1 MSTQAVGG
9 NLSTNNKKQVN
20 KERLE
25 SITVKP
31 GETLSSIAKKFSMT
45 NEEFMKWTGLKKQTV
60 NIGQVIKFPTDVVPD
75 GKGIM
80 ALIRK
85 YNMTF
90 DEFGKLNNLPK
101 PYREYTASK
110 GEKFY
115 VKNNEHS
122 EKDNT
127 TKAVTQTKT
136 TPVKTETKTVST
148 SKRGTSHTQNHKA
161 IANNAAAAGASVGAA
176 VGDFMQKQA
185 KWGSSYT
192 PNELAKNIYTKAEE
206 HWGAVGKPDFDAL
219 IKEINPKNVEAVIKA
234 YPKNPENTK
243 KGSLINT
250 ITSEVRSDKNLR
262 KKAVMHIY
270 DALATAKKAPQ
281 NKREAFKAEL
291 DKQFDK
297 LIGMV
302 DTSKLDSMISSL
314 TNNRKISR
322 GSSKSQRVK
331 AKAGTSKSG
340 EIRNSILKAAQKDIY
355 NAFYKSRTD
364 SRGVTVPSYIDQMI
378 AAVNKDSTLTPAQ
391 KQQQIAKIRK
401 AKVDVSGISRPFP
414 AVDKN
419 GKIDNTP
426 KIQEFKPTGKPNGK
440 VILLNEG
447 HGGYT
452 SSAFDGGAYSFY
464 EKPKGSNKYYPLE
477 EFQVVKPYSRDLT
490 KKLQAKGYTVVT
502 FAGEVGNMAN
512 RQLVQNLTAKYTK
525 KFGQNNA
532 MLISLH
538 SDSGTAKGSGVLYD
552 ARDAKDAALATSINN
567 ALNKQSWISAKPA
580 KRPYEE
586 IDSVTKQKKLTHSL
600 YVLTKSHGIPSN
612 LLEIEYLGG
621 VRSLNLTS
629 ANYRNQFVNGTLE
642 GIENYFKS
650 AH

>member
-9 NLSTNNKKQVN
+9 NLSASNKKQIN
-20 KERLE
+20 KEKQE
-25 SITVKP
+25 SLTVKP
-31 GETLSSIAKKFSMT
+31 GETLSSIAKKFSMSI
-45 NEEFMKWTGLKKQTV
+45 EEFRQWTGLKKQSV
-60 NIGQVIKFPTDVVPD
+60 NVGQVIKFPTDVVPD

-101 PYREYTASK
+101 PYREYIASK

-115 VKNNEHS
+115 VKPS
-122 EKDNT
+122 KVD
-127 TKAVTQTKT
+127 TKGKT
-136 TPVKTETKTVST
+136 ST
-148 SKRGTSHTQNHKA
+148 SAKTQAPTQAKTISRPKPKPKA
-161 IANNAAAAGASVGAA
+161 TGRIAKSAAAAGASVGAT
-176 VGDFMQKQA
+176 VGSYMQKIA

-192 PNELAKNIYTKAEE
+192 PNELATNIYTKAEE

-219 IKEINPKNVEAVIKA
+219 IKEINPKNAEAVIKA
-234 YPKNPENTK
+234 YPKNSKNTK
-243 KGSLINT
+243 RESLINT
-250 ITSEVRSDKNLR
+250 ITSEIRSDKELR
-262 KKAVMHIY
+262 KKAAMHVY
-270 DALATAKKAPQ
+270 NALATAKKAPES
-281 NKREAFKAEL
+281 KRKEFQAEL
-291 DKQFDK
+291 NKQFDK

-302 DTSKLDSMISSL
+302 DTTKLDSMIAGLSG
-314 TNNRKISR
+314 KAKVSR
-322 GSSKSQRVK
+322 GSATPQRVK

-340 EIRNSILKAAQKDIY
+340 QIRKSILKAAQKEISD
-355 NAFYKSRTD
+355 AFYKSRTD
-364 SRGVTVPSYIDQMI
+364 SRGITVPSYIDQMV
-378 AAVNKDSTLTPAQ
+378 AAVNKNSTLTPTQ
-391 KQQQIAKIRK
+391 KQQQIAKIRR
-401 AKVDVSGISRPFP
+401 AKVNISTISRPFP
-414 AVDKN
+414 NVDKS

-426 KIQEFKPTGKPNGK
+426 KVTEFKPTGKSNGK

-447 HGGYT
+447 HGGFT
-452 SSAFDGGAYSFY
+452 GSAFDGGAYSFQ
-464 EKPKGSNKYYPLE
+464 ERPKGSNTYYPIE
-477 EFQVVKPYSRDLT
+477 EFQIVKPYSRDLT

-502 FAGEVGNMAN
+502 FAGEVTNMAN
-512 RQLVQNLTAKYTK
+512 RQLVQKLTAKYTK

-538 SDSGTAKGSGVLYD
+538 SDSGTSKGSGVLYD
-552 ARDAKDAALATSINN
+552 KRDAKDTALATSINR

-580 KRPYEE
+580 ERPYEE
-586 IDSVTKQKKLTHSL
+586 VDTKTKQKKLTHSL

-629 ANYRNQFVNGTLE
+629 SDYRKQFVNGTLE

>member
-9 NLSTNNKKQVN
+9 NLSASNKKQIN
-20 KERLE
+20 KEKQE
-25 SITVKP
+25 SLTVKP
-31 GETLSSIAKKFSMT
+31 GETLSSIAKKFSMSI
-45 NEEFMKWTGLKKQTV
+45 EEFRQWTGLKKQSV
-60 NIGQVIKFPTDVVPD
+60 NVGQVIKFPTDVVPD

-101 PYREYTASK
+101 PYREYIASK

-115 VKNNEHS
+115 VKPS
-122 EKDNT
+122 KVD
-127 TKAVTQTKT
+127 TKSKTSTSAKIQAPTQAKTISRPKPKPKT
-136 TPVKTETKTVST
+136 T
-148 SKRGTSHTQNHKA
+148 GT
-161 IANNAAAAGASVGAA
+161 IAKSAAAAGASVGAT
-176 VGDFMQKQA
+176 VGSYMQKIA

-192 PNELAKNIYTKAEE
+192 PNELATNIYTKAEE

-219 IKEINPKNVEAVIKA
+219 IKEINPKNAEAVIKA
-234 YPKNPENTK
+234 YPKNSKNTK
-243 KGSLINT
+243 RESLINT
-250 ITSEVRSDKNLR
+250 ITSEIRSDKELR
-262 KKAVMHIY
+262 KKAAMHVY
-270 DALATAKKAPQ
+270 NALATAKKAPES
-281 NKREAFKAEL
+281 KRKEFQAEL

-302 DTSKLDSMISSL
+302 DTTKLDSMIAGLSG
-314 TNNRKISR
+314 KAKVSR
-322 GSSKSQRVK
+322 GSATPQRVK

-340 EIRNSILKAAQKDIY
+340 QIRKSILKAAQKEISD
-355 NAFYKSRTD
+355 AFYKSRTD
-364 SRGVTVPSYIDQMI
+364 SRGITVPSYIDQMV
-378 AAVNKDSTLTPAQ
+378 AAVNKNSTLTPTQ

-401 AKVDVSGISRPFP
+401 AKVNISTISRPFP
-414 AVDKN
+414 NVDKS

-426 KIQEFKPTGKPNGK
+426 KVTEFKPTGKSNGK

-447 HGGYT
+447 HGGFT
-452 SSAFDGGAYSFY
+452 GSAFDGGAYSFQ
-464 EKPKGSNKYYPLE
+464 ERPKGSNTYYPIE
-477 EFQVVKPYSRDLT
+477 EFQIVKPYSRDLT

-502 FAGEVGNMAN
+502 FAGEVTNMAN
-512 RQLVQNLTAKYTK
+512 RQLVQKLTAKYTK

-538 SDSGTAKGSGVLYD
+538 SDSGTSKGSGVLYD
-552 ARDAKDAALATSINN
+552 KRDAKDTALATSINR

-580 KRPYEE
+580 ERPYEE
-586 IDSVTKQKKLTHSL
+586 VDTKTKQKKLTHSL

-629 ANYRNQFVNGTLE
+629 SAYRKQFVNGTLE

>member
-9 NLSTNNKKQVN
+9 NLSASNKKQIN
-20 KERLE
+20 KEKQE
-25 SITVKP
+25 SLTVKP
-31 GETLSSIAKKFSMT
+31 GETLSSIAKKFSMSI
-45 NEEFMKWTGLKKQTV
+45 EEFMQWTGLKKQSV
-60 NIGQVIKFPTDVVPD
+60 NVGQVIKFPTDVVPD

-85 YNMTF
+85 HNMTF

-101 PYREYTASK
+101 PYREYIASK

-115 VKNNEHS
+115 VKPS
-122 EKDNT
+122 KVD
-127 TKAVTQTKT
+127 TKGKT
-136 TPVKTETKTVST
+136 ST
-148 SKRGTSHTQNHKA
+148 SAKTQAPTQAKTISRPKPKPKA
-161 IANNAAAAGASVGAA
+161 TGRIAKSAAAAGASVGAT
-176 VGDFMQKQA
+176 VGSYMQKIA

-192 PNELAKNIYTKAEE
+192 PNELATNIYTKAEE

-219 IKEINPKNVEAVIKA
+219 IKEINPKNAEAVIKA
-234 YPKNPENTK
+234 YPKNSKNTK
-243 KGSLINT
+243 RESLINT
-250 ITSEVRSDKNLR
+250 ITSEIRSDKELR
-262 KKAVMHIY
+262 KKAAMHVY
-270 DALATAKKAPQ
+270 NALATAKKAPES
-281 NKREAFKAEL
+281 KRKEFQAEL
-291 DKQFDK
+291 NKQFDK

-302 DTSKLDSMISSL
+302 DTTKLDSMIAGLSG
-314 TNNRKISR
+314 KAKVSR
-322 GSSKSQRVK
+322 GSATPQRVK

-340 EIRNSILKAAQKDIY
+340 QIRKSILKAAQKEISD
-355 NAFYKSRTD
+355 AFYKSRTD
-364 SRGVTVPSYIDQMI
+364 SRGITVPSYIDQMV
-378 AAVNKDSTLTPAQ
+378 AAVNKNSTLTPTQ

-401 AKVDVSGISRPFP
+401 AKVNISTISRPFP
-414 AVDKN
+414 NVDKS

-426 KIQEFKPTGKPNGK
+426 KVTEFKPTGKSNGK

-447 HGGYT
+447 HGGFT
-452 SSAFDGGAYSFY
+452 GSAFDGGAYSFQ
-464 EKPKGSNKYYPLE
+464 EKPKGSNTYYPIE
-477 EFQVVKPYSRDLT
+477 EFQIVKPYSRDLT

-502 FAGEVGNMAN
+502 FAGEVTNMAN
-512 RQLVQNLTAKYTK
+512 RQLVQKLTAKYTK

-538 SDSGTAKGSGVLYD
+538 SDSGTSKGSGVLYD
-552 ARDAKDAALATSINN
+552 KRDAKDTALATSINR

-580 KRPYEE
+580 ERPYEE
-586 IDSVTKQKKLTHSL
+586 VDTKTKQKKLTHSL

-629 ANYRNQFVNGTLE
+629 SDYRKQFVNGTLE

>member
-9 NLSTNNKKQVN
+9 NLSASNKKQIN
-20 KERLE
+20 KEKQE
-25 SITVKP
+25 SLTVKP
-31 GETLSSIAKKFSMT
+31 GETLSSIAKKFSMSI
-45 NEEFMKWTGLKKQTV
+45 EEFRQWTGLKKQSV
-60 NIGQVIKFPTDVVPD
+60 NVGQVIKFPTDVVPD

-101 PYREYTASK
+101 PYREYIASK

-115 VKNNEHS
+115 VKPS
-122 EKDNT
+122 KVD
-127 TKAVTQTKT
+127 TKSKT
-136 TPVKTETKTVST
+136 ST
-148 SKRGTSHTQNHKA
+148 SAKTQAPTQAKTISRPKPKPKA
-161 IANNAAAAGASVGAA
+161 TGRIAKSAAAAGASVGAT
-176 VGDFMQKQA
+176 VGSYMQKIA

-192 PNELAKNIYTKAEE
+192 PNELATNIYTKAEE

-219 IKEINPKNVEAVIKA
+219 IKEINPKNAEAVIKA
-234 YPKNPENTK
+234 YPKNSKNTK
-243 KGSLINT
+243 RESLINT
-250 ITSEVRSDKNLR
+250 ITSEIRSDKELR
-262 KKAVMHIY
+262 KKAAMHVY
-270 DALATAKKAPQ
+270 NALATAKKAPES
-281 NKREAFKAEL
+281 KRKEFQAEL
-291 DKQFDK
+291 NKQFDK

-302 DTSKLDSMISSL
+302 DTTKLDSMIAGLSG
-314 TNNRKISR
+314 KAKVSR
-322 GSSKSQRVK
+322 GSATPQRVK

-340 EIRNSILKAAQKDIY
+340 QIRKSILKAAQKEISD
-355 NAFYKSRTD
+355 AFYKSRTD
-364 SRGVTVPSYIDQMI
+364 SRGITVPSYIDQMV
-378 AAVNKDSTLTPAQ
+378 AAVNKNSTLTPTQ

-401 AKVDVSGISRPFP
+401 AKVNISTISRPFP
-414 AVDKN
+414 NVDKS
-419 GKIDNTP
+419 GKIDNTL
-426 KIQEFKPTGKPNGK
+426 KVTEFKPTRKSNGK

-447 HGGYT
+447 HGGFT
-452 SSAFDGGAYSFY
+452 GSAFDGGAYSFQ
-464 EKPKGSNKYYPLE
+464 ERPKGSNTYYPIE
-477 EFQVVKPYSRDLT
+477 EFQIVKPYSRDLT

-502 FAGEVGNMAN
+502 FAGEVTNMAN
-512 RQLVQNLTAKYTK
+512 RQLVQKLTAKYTK

-538 SDSGTAKGSGVLYD
+538 SDSGTSKGSGVLYD
-552 ARDAKDAALATSINN
+552 KRDAKDTALATSINR

-580 KRPYEE
+580 ERPYEE
-586 IDSVTKQKKLTHSL
+586 VDTKTKQKKLTHSL

-629 ANYRNQFVNGTLE
+629 SAYRKQFVNGTLE

>member
-9 NLSTNNKKQVN
+9 NLSASNKKQIN
-20 KERLE
+20 KEKQE
-25 SITVKP
+25 SLTVKP
-31 GETLSSIAKKFSMT
+31 GETLSSIAKKFSMSI
-45 NEEFMKWTGLKKQTV
+45 EEFRQWTGLKKQSV
-60 NIGQVIKFPTDVVPD
+60 NVGQVIKFPTDVVPD

-101 PYREYTASK
+101 PYREYIASK

-115 VKNNEHS
+115 VKPS
-122 EKDNT
+122 KVD
-127 TKAVTQTKT
+127 TKGKT
-136 TPVKTETKTVST
+136 ST
-148 SKRGTSHTQNHKA
+148 SAKTQAPTQAKTISRPKPKPKA
-161 IANNAAAAGASVGAA
+161 TGRIAKSAAAAGASVGAT
-176 VGDFMQKQA
+176 VGSYMQKIA

-192 PNELAKNIYTKAEE
+192 PNELATNIYTKAEE

-219 IKEINPKNVEAVIKA
+219 IKEINPKNAEAVIKA
-234 YPKNPENTK
+234 YPKNSKNTK
-243 KGSLINT
+243 RESLINT
-250 ITSEVRSDKNLR
+250 ITSEIRSDKELR
-262 KKAVMHIY
+262 KKAAMHVY
-270 DALATAKKAPQ
+270 NALATAKKAPES
-281 NKREAFKAEL
+281 KRKEFQAEL
-291 DKQFDK
+291 NKQFDK

-302 DTSKLDSMISSL
+302 DTTKLDSMIAGLSG
-314 TNNRKISR
+314 KAKVSR
-322 GSSKSQRVK
+322 GSTTPQRVK

-340 EIRNSILKAAQKDIY
+340 QIRKSILKAAQKEISD
-355 NAFYKSRTD
+355 AFYKSRTD
-364 SRGVTVPSYIDQMI
+364 SRGITVPSYIDQMV
-378 AAVNKDSTLTPAQ
+378 AAVNKNSTLTPTQ

-401 AKVDVSGISRPFP
+401 AKVNISTISRPFP
-414 AVDKN
+414 NVDKS

-426 KIQEFKPTGKPNGK
+426 KVTEFKPTGKSNGK

-447 HGGYT
+447 HGGFT
-452 SSAFDGGAYSFY
+452 GSAFDGGAYSFQ
-464 EKPKGSNKYYPLE
+464 ERPKGSNTYYPIE
-477 EFQVVKPYSRDLT
+477 EFQIVKPYSRDLT

-502 FAGEVGNMAN
+502 FAGEVTNMAN
-512 RQLVQNLTAKYTK
+512 RQLVQKLTAKYTK

-538 SDSGTAKGSGVLYD
+538 SDSGSSKGSGVLYD
-552 ARDAKDAALATSINN
+552 KRDAKDTALATSINR

-580 KRPYEE
+580 ERPYEE
-586 IDSVTKQKKLTHSL
+586 VDTKTKQKKLTHSL

-629 ANYRNQFVNGTLE
+629 SAYRKQFVNGTLE

>member
-9 NLSTNNKKQVN
+9 NLSASNKKRIN
-20 KERLE
+20 KEKQE
-25 SITVKP
+25 SLTVKP
-31 GETLSSIAKKFSMT
+31 GETLSSIAKKFSMSI
-45 NEEFMKWTGLKKQTV
+45 EEFRQWTGLKKQSV
-60 NIGQVIKFPTDVVPD
+60 NVGQVIKFPTDVVPD

-101 PYREYTASK
+101 PYREYIASK

-115 VKNNEHS
+115 VKPS
-122 EKDNT
+122 KVD
-127 TKAVTQTKT
+127 TKSKT
-136 TPVKTETKTVST
+136 ST
-148 SKRGTSHTQNHKA
+148 SAKTQAPTQAKTISRPKPKPKA
-161 IANNAAAAGASVGAA
+161 TGRIAKSAAAAGASVGAT
-176 VGDFMQKQA
+176 VGSYMQKIA

-192 PNELAKNIYTKAEE
+192 PNELATNIYTKAEE

-219 IKEINPKNVEAVIKA
+219 IKEINPKNAEAVIKA
-234 YPKNPENTK
+234 YPKNSKNTK
-243 KGSLINT
+243 RESLINT
-250 ITSEVRSDKNLR
+250 ITSEIRSDKELR
-262 KKAVMHIY
+262 KKAAMHVY
-270 DALATAKKAPQ
+270 NALATAKKAPES
-281 NKREAFKAEL
+281 KRKEFQAEL

-302 DTSKLDSMISSL
+302 DTTKLDSMIAGLSG
-314 TNNRKISR
+314 KAKVSR
-322 GSSKSQRVK
+322 GSATPQRVK

-340 EIRNSILKAAQKDIY
+340 QIRKSILKAAQKEISD
-355 NAFYKSRTD
+355 AFYKSRTD
-364 SRGVTVPSYIDQMI
+364 SRGITVPSYIDQMV
-378 AAVNKDSTLTPAQ
+378 AAVNKNSTLTPTQ

-401 AKVDVSGISRPFP
+401 AKVNISTISRPFP
-414 AVDKN
+414 NVDKS

-426 KIQEFKPTGKPNGK
+426 KVTEFKPTGKSNGK

-447 HGGYT
+447 HGGFT
-452 SSAFDGGAYSFY
+452 GSAFDGGAYSFQ
-464 EKPKGSNKYYPLE
+464 ERPKGSNTYYPIE
-477 EFQVVKPYSRDLT
+477 EFQIVKPYSRDLT

-502 FAGEVGNMAN
+502 FAGEVTNMAN
-512 RQLVQNLTAKYTK
+512 RQLVQKLTAKYTK

-538 SDSGTAKGSGVLYD
+538 SDSGSSKGSGVLYD
-552 ARDAKDAALATSINN
+552 KRDAKDTALATSINR

-580 KRPYEE
+580 ERPYEE
-586 IDSVTKQKKLTHSL
+586 VDTKTKQKKLTHSL

-629 ANYRNQFVNGTLE
+629 SAYRKQFVNGTLE

>member
-9 NLSTNNKKQVN
+9 NLSASNKKQIN
-20 KERLE
+20 KEKQE
-25 SITVKP
+25 SLTVKP
-31 GETLSSIAKKFSMT
+31 GETLSSIAKKFSMSI
-45 NEEFMKWTGLKKQTV
+45 EEFMQWTGLKKQSV
-60 NIGQVIKFPTDVVPD
+60 NVGQVIKFPTDVVPD

-90 DEFGKLNNLPK
+90 EEFGKLNNLPK
-101 PYREYTASK
+101 PYREYIASK

-115 VKNNEHS
+115 VKPS
-122 EKDNT
+122 KVD
-127 TKAVTQTKT
+127 TKGKT
-136 TPVKTETKTVST
+136 ST
-148 SKRGTSHTQNHKA
+148 SAKTQAPTQAKTISRPKPKPKA
-161 IANNAAAAGASVGAA
+161 TGRIAKSAAAAGASVGAT
-176 VGDFMQKQA
+176 VGSYMQKIA

-192 PNELAKNIYTKAEE
+192 PNELATNIYTKAEE

-219 IKEINPKNVEAVIKA
+219 IKEINPKNAEAVIKA
-234 YPKNPENTK
+234 YPKNSKNTK
-243 KGSLINT
+243 RESLINT
-250 ITSEVRSDKNLR
+250 ITSEIRSDKELR
-262 KKAVMHIY
+262 KKAAMHVY
-270 DALATAKKAPQ
+270 NALATAKKAPES
-281 NKREAFKAEL
+281 KRKEFQAEL

-302 DTSKLDSMISSL
+302 DTTKLDSMIAGLSG
-314 TNNRKISR
+314 KAKVSR
-322 GSSKSQRVK
+322 GSATPQRVK

-340 EIRNSILKAAQKDIY
+340 QIRKSILKAAQKEISD
-355 NAFYKSRTD
+355 AFYKSRTD
-364 SRGVTVPSYIDQMI
+364 SRGITVPSYIDQMV
-378 AAVNKDSTLTPAQ
+378 AAVNKNSTLTPTQ

-401 AKVDVSGISRPFP
+401 AKVNISTISRPFP
-414 AVDKN
+414 NVDKS

-426 KIQEFKPTGKPNGK
+426 KVTEFKPTGKSNGK

-447 HGGYT
+447 HGGFT
-452 SSAFDGGAYSFY
+452 GSAFDGGAYSFQ
-464 EKPKGSNKYYPLE
+464 ERPKGSNTYYPIE
-477 EFQVVKPYSRDLT
+477 EFQIVKPYSRDLT

-502 FAGEVGNMAN
+502 FAGEVTNMAN
-512 RQLVQNLTAKYTK
+512 RQLVQKLTAKYTK

-538 SDSGTAKGSGVLYD
+538 SDSGTSKGSGVLYD
-552 ARDAKDAALATSINN
+552 KRDAKDTALATSINK

-580 KRPYEE
+580 ERPYEE
-586 IDSVTKQKKLTHSL
+586 VDTKTKQKKLTHSL

-629 ANYRNQFVNGTLE
+629 SAYRKQFVNGTLE

>member
-9 NLSTNNKKQVN
+9 NLSASNKKQIN
-20 KERLE
+20 KEKQE
-25 SITVKP
+25 SLTVKP
-31 GETLSSIAKKFSMT
+31 GETLSSIAKKFSMSI
-45 NEEFMKWTGLKKQTV
+45 EEFMQWTGLKKQSV
-60 NIGQVIKFPTDVVPD
+60 NVGQVIKFPTDVVPD

-90 DEFGKLNNLPK
+90 EEFGKLNNLPK
-101 PYREYTASK
+101 PYREYIASK

-115 VKNNEHS
+115 VKPS
-122 EKDNT
+122 KVD
-127 TKAVTQTKT
+127 TKGKT
-136 TPVKTETKTVST
+136 ST
-148 SKRGTSHTQNHKA
+148 SAKTQAPTQAKTISRPKPKPKA
-161 IANNAAAAGASVGAA
+161 TGRIAKSAAAAGASVGAT
-176 VGDFMQKQA
+176 VGSYMQKIA

-192 PNELAKNIYTKAEE
+192 PNELATNIYTKAEE

-219 IKEINPKNVEAVIKA
+219 IKEINPKNAEAVIKA
-234 YPKNPENTK
+234 YPKNSKNTK
-243 KGSLINT
+243 RESLINT
-250 ITSEVRSDKNLR
+250 ITSEIRSDKELR
-262 KKAVMHIY
+262 KKAAMHVY
-270 DALATAKKAPQ
+270 NALATAKKAPES
-281 NKREAFKAEL
+281 KRKEFQAEL

-302 DTSKLDSMISSL
+302 DTTKLDSMIAGLSG
-314 TNNRKISR
+314 NAKVSR
-322 GSSKSQRVK
+322 GSATPQRVK

-340 EIRNSILKAAQKDIY
+340 QIRKSILKAAQKEISD
-355 NAFYKSRTD
+355 AFYKSRTD
-364 SRGVTVPSYIDQMI
+364 SRGITVPSYIDQMV
-378 AAVNKDSTLTPAQ
+378 AAVNKDSTLTPTQ

-401 AKVDVSGISRPFP
+401 AKVDISTISRPFP
-414 AVDKN
+414 NVDKS

-426 KIQEFKPTGKPNGK
+426 KVTEFKPTGKSNGK

-447 HGGYT
+447 HGGFT
-452 SSAFDGGAYSFY
+452 GSAFDGGAYSFQ
-464 EKPKGSNKYYPLE
+464 EKPKGSNTYYPIE
-477 EFQVVKPYSRDLT
+477 EFQIVKPYSRDLT

-502 FAGEVGNMAN
+502 FAGEVTNMAN
-512 RQLVQNLTAKYTK
+512 RQLVQKLTAKYTK

-538 SDSGTAKGSGVLYD
+538 SDSGTSKGSGVLYD
-552 ARDAKDAALATSINN
+552 KRDAKDTALATSINR

-580 KRPYEE
+580 ERPYEE
-586 IDSVTKQKKLTHSL
+586 VDTKTKQKKLTHSL

-629 ANYRNQFVNGTLE
+629 SAYRKQFVNGTLE

>member
-9 NLSTNNKKQVN
+9 NLSASNKKQIN
-20 KERLE
+20 KEKQE
-25 SITVKP
+25 SLTVKP
-31 GETLSSIAKKFSMT
+31 GETLSSIAKKFSMSI
-45 NEEFMKWTGLKKQTV
+45 EEFMQWTGLKKQSV
-60 NIGQVIKFPTDVVPD
+60 NVGQVIKFPTDVVPD

-90 DEFGKLNNLPK
+90 EEFGKLNNLPK
-101 PYREYTASK
+101 PYREYIASK

-115 VKNNEHS
+115 VKPS
-122 EKDNT
+122 KVNT
-127 TKAVTQTKT
+127 KGKT
-136 TPVKTETKTVST
+136 ST
-148 SKRGTSHTQNHKA
+148 SAKTQAPTQAKTISRPKPKPKA
-161 IANNAAAAGASVGAA
+161 TGRIAKSAAAAGASVGAT
-176 VGDFMQKQA
+176 VGSYMQKIA

-192 PNELAKNIYTKAEE
+192 PNELATNIYTKAEE

-219 IKEINPKNVEAVIKA
+219 IKEINPKNAEAVIKA
-234 YPKNPENTK
+234 YPKNSKNTK
-243 KGSLINT
+243 RESLINT
-250 ITSEVRSDKNLR
+250 ITSEIRSDKELR
-262 KKAVMHIY
+262 KKAAMHVY
-270 DALATAKKAPQ
+270 NALATAKKAPKS
-281 NKREAFKAEL
+281 KRKEFQAEL

-302 DTSKLDSMISSL
+302 DTTKLDSMIAGLSG
-314 TNNRKISR
+314 KAKVSR
-322 GSSKSQRVK
+322 GSATPQRVK

-340 EIRNSILKAAQKDIY
+340 QIRKSILKAAQKEISD
-355 NAFYKSRTD
+355 AFYKSRTD
-364 SRGVTVPSYIDQMI
+364 SRGITVPSYIDQMV
-378 AAVNKDSTLTPAQ
+378 AAVNKNSTLTPTQ

-401 AKVDVSGISRPFP
+401 AKVNISTISRPFP
-414 AVDKN
+414 NVDKS

-426 KIQEFKPTGKPNGK
+426 KVTEFKPTGKSNGK

-447 HGGYT
+447 HGGFT
-452 SSAFDGGAYSFY
+452 GSAFDGGAYSFQ
-464 EKPKGSNKYYPLE
+464 ERPKGSNTYYPIE
-477 EFQVVKPYSRDLT
+477 EFQIVKPYSRDLT

-502 FAGEVGNMAN
+502 FAGEVTNMAN
-512 RQLVQNLTAKYTK
+512 RQLVQKLTAKYTK

-538 SDSGTAKGSGVLYD
+538 SDSGTSKGSGVLYD
-552 ARDAKDAALATSINN
+552 KRDAKDTALATSINR

-580 KRPYEE
+580 ERPYEE
-586 IDSVTKQKKLTHSL
+586 VDTKTKQKKLTHSL

-629 ANYRNQFVNGTLE
+629 SAYRKQFVNGTLE

>member
-9 NLSTNNKKQVN
+9 NLSASNKKQIN
-20 KERLE
+20 KEKQE
-25 SITVKP
+25 SLTVKP
-31 GETLSSIAKKFSMT
+31 GETLSSIAKKFSMSI
-45 NEEFMKWTGLKKQTV
+45 EEFMQWTGLKKQSV
-60 NIGQVIKFPTDVVPD
+60 NVGQVIKFPTDVVPD

-101 PYREYTASK
+101 PYREYIASK

-115 VKNNEHS
+115 VKPF
-122 EKDNT
+122 KVD
-127 TKAVTQTKT
+127 TKGKT
-136 TPVKTETKTVST
+136 ST
-148 SKRGTSHTQNHKA
+148 SAKTQAPTQAKTISRPKPKPKA
-161 IANNAAAAGASVGAA
+161 TGRIAKSAAAAGASVGAT
-176 VGDFMQKQA
+176 VGSYMQKIA

-192 PNELAKNIYTKAEE
+192 PNELATNIYTKAEE

-219 IKEINPKNVEAVIKA
+219 IKEINPKNAEAVIKA
-234 YPKNPENTK
+234 YPKNSKNTK
-243 KGSLINT
+243 RESLINT
-250 ITSEVRSDKNLR
+250 ITSEIRSDKELR
-262 KKAVMHIY
+262 KKAAMHVY
-270 DALATAKKAPQ
+270 NALATAKKAPES
-281 NKREAFKAEL
+281 KRKEFQAEL

-302 DTSKLDSMISSL
+302 DTTKLDSMIAGLSG
-314 TNNRKISR
+314 KAKVSR
-322 GSSKSQRVK
+322 GSATPQRVK

-340 EIRNSILKAAQKDIY
+340 QIRKSILKAAQKEISD
-355 NAFYKSRTD
+355 AFYKSRTD
-364 SRGVTVPSYIDQMI
+364 SRGITVPSYIDQMV
-378 AAVNKDSTLTPAQ
+378 AAVNKNSTLTPTQ

-401 AKVDVSGISRPFP
+401 AKVNISTISRPFP
-414 AVDKN
+414 NVDKS

-426 KIQEFKPTGKPNGK
+426 KVTEFKPTGKSNGK

-447 HGGYT
+447 HGGFT
-452 SSAFDGGAYSFY
+452 GSAFDGGAYSFQ
-464 EKPKGSNKYYPLE
+464 EKPKGSNTYYPIE
-477 EFQVVKPYSRDLT
+477 EFQIVKPYSRDLT

-502 FAGEVGNMAN
+502 FAGEVTNMAN
-512 RQLVQNLTAKYTK
+512 RQLVQKLTAKYTK

-538 SDSGTAKGSGVLYD
+538 SDSGTSKGSGVLYD
-552 ARDAKDAALATSINN
+552 KRDAKDTALATSINK

-580 KRPYEE
+580 ERPYEE
-586 IDSVTKQKKLTHSL
+586 VDTKTKQKKLTHSL

-629 ANYRNQFVNGTLE
+629 SAYRKQFVNGTLE

>member
-9 NLSTNNKKQVN
+9 NLSASNKKQIN
-20 KERLE
+20 KEKQE
-25 SITVKP
+25 SLTVKP
-31 GETLSSIAKKFSMT
+31 GETLSSIAKKFSMSI
-45 NEEFMKWTGLKKQTV
+45 EEFRQWTGLKKQSV
-60 NIGQVIKFPTDVVPD
+60 NVGQVIKFPTDVVPD

-101 PYREYTASK
+101 PYREYIASK

-115 VKNNEHS
+115 VKPS
-122 EKDNT
+122 KVD
-127 TKAVTQTKT
+127 TKGKT
-136 TPVKTETKTVST
+136 ST
-148 SKRGTSHTQNHKA
+148 SAKTQAPTQAKTISRPKPKPKA
-161 IANNAAAAGASVGAA
+161 TGRIAKSAAAAGASVGAT
-176 VGDFMQKQA
+176 VGSYMQKIA

-192 PNELAKNIYTKAEE
+192 PNELATNIYTKAEE

-219 IKEINPKNVEAVIKA
+219 IKEINPKNAEAVIKA
-234 YPKNPENTK
+234 YPNNSKNTK
-243 KGSLINT
+243 RESLINT
-250 ITSEVRSDKNLR
+250 ITSEIRSDKELR
-262 KKAVMHIY
+262 KKAAMHVY
-270 DALATAKKAPQ
+270 NALATAKKAPES
-281 NKREAFKAEL
+281 KRKEFQAEL

-302 DTSKLDSMISSL
+302 DTTKLDSMIAGLSG
-314 TNNRKISR
+314 KAKVSR
-322 GSSKSQRVK
+322 GSATPQRVK

-340 EIRNSILKAAQKDIY
+340 QIRKSILKAAQKEISD
-355 NAFYKSRTD
+355 AFYKSRTD
-364 SRGVTVPSYIDQMI
+364 SRGITVPSYIDQMV
-378 AAVNKDSTLTPAQ
+378 AAVNKNSTLTPTQ

-401 AKVDVSGISRPFP
+401 AKVNISTISRPFP
-414 AVDKN
+414 NVDKS

-426 KIQEFKPTGKPNGK
+426 KVKEFKPTGKSNGK

-447 HGGYT
+447 HGGFT
-452 SSAFDGGAYSFY
+452 GSAFDGGAYSFQ
-464 EKPKGSNKYYPLE
+464 ERPKGSNTYYPIE
-477 EFQVVKPYSRDLT
+477 EFQIVKPYSRDLT

-502 FAGEVGNMAN
+502 FAGEVTNMAN
-512 RQLVQNLTAKYTK
+512 RQLVQKLTAKYTK

-538 SDSGTAKGSGVLYD
+538 SDSGSSKGSGVLYD
-552 ARDAKDAALATSINN
+552 KRDAKDTALATSINR

-580 KRPYEE
+580 ERPYEE
-586 IDSVTKQKKLTHSL
+586 VDTKTKQKKLTHSL

-629 ANYRNQFVNGTLE
+629 SDYRKQFVNGTLE

>member
-9 NLSTNNKKQVN
+9 NLSASNKKRIN
-20 KERLE
+20 KEKQE
-25 SITVKP
+25 SLTVKP
-31 GETLSSIAKKFSMT
+31 GETLSSIAKKFSMSI
-45 NEEFMKWTGLKKQTV
+45 EEFRQWTGLKKQSV
-60 NIGQVIKFPTDVVPD
+60 NVGQVIKFPTDVVPD

-101 PYREYTASK
+101 PYREYIASK

-115 VKNNEHS
+115 VKPS
-122 EKDNT
+122 KVNT
-127 TKAVTQTKT
+127 KGKT
-136 TPVKTETKTVST
+136 ST
-148 SKRGTSHTQNHKA
+148 SAKTQAPTQAKTISRPKPKPKPKA
-161 IANNAAAAGASVGAA
+161 TGRIAKSAAAAGASVGAT
-176 VGDFMQKQA
+176 VGSYMQKIA

-192 PNELAKNIYTKAEE
+192 PNELATNIYTKAEE

-219 IKEINPKNVEAVIKA
+219 IKEINPKNAEAVIKA
-234 YPKNPENTK
+234 YPKNSKNTK
-243 KGSLINT
+243 RESLINT
-250 ITSEVRSDKNLR
+250 ITSEIRSDKELR
-262 KKAVMHIY
+262 KKAAMHVY
-270 DALATAKKAPQ
+270 NALATAKKAPES
-281 NKREAFKAEL
+281 KRKEFQAEL
-291 DKQFDK
+291 NKQFDK

-302 DTSKLDSMISSL
+302 DTTKLDSMIAGLSG
-314 TNNRKISR
+314 KAKVSR
-322 GSSKSQRVK
+322 GSATPQRVK

-340 EIRNSILKAAQKDIY
+340 QIRKSILKAAQKEISD
-355 NAFYKSRTD
+355 AFYKSRTD
-364 SRGVTVPSYIDQMI
+364 SRGITVPSYIDQMV
-378 AAVNKDSTLTPAQ
+378 AAVNKNSTLTPTQ

-401 AKVDVSGISRPFP
+401 AKVNISTISRPFP
-414 AVDKN
+414 NVDKS

-426 KIQEFKPTGKPNGK
+426 KVTEFKPTGKSNGK

-447 HGGYT
+447 HGGFT
-452 SSAFDGGAYSFY
+452 GSAFDGGAYSFQ
-464 EKPKGSNKYYPLE
+464 ERPKGSNTYYPIE
-477 EFQVVKPYSRDLT
+477 EFQIVKPYSRDLT

-502 FAGEVGNMAN
+502 FAGEVTNMAN
-512 RQLVQNLTAKYTK
+512 RQLVQKLTAKYTK

-538 SDSGTAKGSGVLYD
+538 SDSGTSKGSGVLYD
-552 ARDAKDAALATSINN
+552 KRDAKDTALATSINR

-580 KRPYEE
+580 ERPYEE
-586 IDSVTKQKKLTHSL
+586 VDTKTKQKKLTHSL

-629 ANYRNQFVNGTLE
+629 SDYRKQFVNGTLE

>member
-9 NLSTNNKKQVN
+9 NLSASNKKQIN
-20 KERLE
+20 KEKQE
-25 SITVKP
+25 SLTVKP
-31 GETLSSIAKKFSMT
+31 GETLSSIAKKFSMSI
-45 NEEFMKWTGLKKQTV
+45 EEFMQWTGLKKQSV
-60 NIGQVIKFPTDVVPD
+60 NVGQVIKFPTDVVPD

-85 YNMTF
+85 HNMTF
-90 DEFGKLNNLPK
+90 EEFGKLNNLPK
-101 PYREYTASK
+101 PYREYIASK

-115 VKNNEHS
+115 VKPS
-122 EKDNT
+122 KVNT
-127 TKAVTQTKT
+127 KGKT
-136 TPVKTETKTVST
+136 ST
-148 SKRGTSHTQNHKA
+148 SAKTQAPTQAKTISRPKPKPKA
-161 IANNAAAAGASVGAA
+161 TGRIAKSAAAAGASVGAT
-176 VGDFMQKQA
+176 VGSYMQKIA

-192 PNELAKNIYTKAEE
+192 PNELATNIYTKAEE

-219 IKEINPKNVEAVIKA
+219 IKEINPKNAEAVIKA
-234 YPKNPENTK
+234 YPKNSKNTK
-243 KGSLINT
+243 RESLINT
-250 ITSEVRSDKNLR
+250 ITSEIRSDKELR
-262 KKAVMHIY
+262 KKAAMHVY
-270 DALATAKKAPQ
+270 NALATAKKAPES
-281 NKREAFKAEL
+281 KRKEFQAEL
-291 DKQFDK
+291 NKQFDK

-302 DTSKLDSMISSL
+302 DTTKLDSMIAGLSG
-314 TNNRKISR
+314 KAKVSR
-322 GSSKSQRVK
+322 GSATSQRVK

-340 EIRNSILKAAQKDIY
+340 QIRKSILKAAQKEISD
-355 NAFYKSRTD
+355 AFYKSRTD
-364 SRGVTVPSYIDQMI
+364 SRGITVPSYIDQMV
-378 AAVNKDSTLTPAQ
+378 AAVNKNSTLTPTQ

-401 AKVDVSGISRPFP
+401 AKVNISTISRPFP
-414 AVDKN
+414 NVDKS

-426 KIQEFKPTGKPNGK
+426 KVTEFKPTGKSNGK

-447 HGGYT
+447 HGGFT
-452 SSAFDGGAYSFY
+452 GSAFDGGAYSFQ
-464 EKPKGSNKYYPLE
+464 EKPKGSNTYYPIE
-477 EFQVVKPYSRDLT
+477 EFQIVKPYSRDLT

-502 FAGEVGNMAN
+502 FAGEVTNMAN
-512 RQLVQNLTAKYTK
+512 RQLVQKLTAKYTK

-538 SDSGTAKGSGVLYD
+538 SDSGSSKGSGVLYD
-552 ARDAKDAALATSINN
+552 KRDAKDTALATSINR

-580 KRPYEE
+580 ERPYEE
-586 IDSVTKQKKLTHSL
+586 VDTKTKQKKLTHSL

-629 ANYRNQFVNGTLE
+629 SAYRKQFVNGTLE

>member
-1 MSTQAVGG
+1 MSTQAVSG
-9 NLSTNNKKQVN
+9 NLSASNKKQIN
-20 KERLE
+20 KEKQE
-25 SITVKP
+25 SLTVKP
-31 GETLSSIAKKFSMT
+31 GETLSSIAKKFSMSI
-45 NEEFMKWTGLKKQTV
+45 EEFMQWTGLKKQSV
-60 NIGQVIKFPTDVVPD
+60 NVGQVIKFPTDVVPD

-101 PYREYTASK
+101 PYREYIASK

-115 VKNNEHS
+115 VKPS
-122 EKDNT
+122 KVD
-127 TKAVTQTKT
+127 TKSKT
-136 TPVKTETKTVST
+136 ST
-148 SKRGTSHTQNHKA
+148 SAKTQAPTQAKTISRPKPKPKA
-161 IANNAAAAGASVGAA
+161 TGRIAKSAAAAGASVGAT
-176 VGDFMQKQA
+176 VGSYMQKIA

-192 PNELAKNIYTKAEE
+192 PNELATNIYTKAEE

-219 IKEINPKNVEAVIKA
+219 IKEINPKNAEAVIKA
-234 YPKNPENTK
+234 YPKNSKNTK
-243 KGSLINT
+243 RESLINT
-250 ITSEVRSDKNLR
+250 ITSEIRSDKELR
-262 KKAVMHIY
+262 KKAAMHVY
-270 DALATAKKAPQ
+270 NALATAKKAPES
-281 NKREAFKAEL
+281 KRKEFQAEL

-302 DTSKLDSMISSL
+302 DTTKLDSMIAGLSG
-314 TNNRKISR
+314 KAKVSR
-322 GSSKSQRVK
+322 GSATPQRVK

-340 EIRNSILKAAQKDIY
+340 QIRKSILKAAQKEISD
-355 NAFYKSRTD
+355 AFYKSRTD
-364 SRGVTVPSYIDQMI
+364 SRGITVPSYIDQMV
-378 AAVNKDSTLTPAQ
+378 AAVNKNSTLTPTQ

-401 AKVDVSGISRPFP
+401 AKVNISTISRPFP
-414 AVDKN
+414 NVDKS

-426 KIQEFKPTGKPNGK
+426 KVTEFKPTGKSNGK

-447 HGGYT
+447 HGGFT
-452 SSAFDGGAYSFY
+452 GSAFDGGAYSFQ
-464 EKPKGSNKYYPLE
+464 EKPKGSNTYYPIE
-477 EFQVVKPYSRDLT
+477 EFQIVKPYSRDLT

-502 FAGEVGNMAN
+502 FAGEVTNMAN
-512 RQLVQNLTAKYTK
+512 RQLVQKLTAKYTK

-538 SDSGTAKGSGVLYD
+538 SDSGTSKGSGVLYD
-552 ARDAKDAALATSINN
+552 KRDAKDTALATSINK

-580 KRPYEE
+580 ERPYEE
-586 IDSVTKQKKLTHSL
+586 VDTKTKQKKLTHSL

-629 ANYRNQFVNGTLE
+629 SAYRKQFVNGTLE

>member
-9 NLSTNNKKQVN
+9 NLSASNKKQIN
-20 KERLE
+20 KEKQE
-25 SITVKP
+25 SLTVKP
-31 GETLSSIAKKFSMT
+31 GETLSSIAKKFSMSI
-45 NEEFMKWTGLKKQTV
+45 EEFMQWTGLKKQSV
-60 NIGQVIKFPTDVVPD
+60 NVGQVIKFPTDVVPD

-90 DEFGKLNNLPK
+90 EEFGKLNNLPK
-101 PYREYTASK
+101 PYREYIASK

-115 VKNNEHS
+115 VKPS
-122 EKDNT
+122 KVNT
-127 TKAVTQTKT
+127 KGKT
-136 TPVKTETKTVST
+136 ST
-148 SKRGTSHTQNHKA
+148 SAKTQAPTQAKTISRPKPKPKA
-161 IANNAAAAGASVGAA
+161 TGRIAKSAAAAGASVGAT
-176 VGDFMQKQA
+176 VGSYMQKIA

-192 PNELAKNIYTKAEE
+192 PNELATNIYTKAEE

-219 IKEINPKNVEAVIKA
+219 IKEINPKNAEAVIKA
-234 YPKNPENTK
+234 YPKNSKNTK
-243 KGSLINT
+243 RESLINT
-250 ITSEVRSDKNLR
+250 ITSEIRSDKELR
-262 KKAVMHIY
+262 KKAAMHVY
-270 DALATAKKAPQ
+270 NALATAKKAPES
-281 NKREAFKAEL
+281 KRKEFQAEL

-302 DTSKLDSMISSL
+302 DTTKLDSMIAGLSG
-314 TNNRKISR
+314 KAKVSR
-322 GSSKSQRVK
+322 GSATPQRVK

-340 EIRNSILKAAQKDIY
+340 QIRKSILKAAQKEISD
-355 NAFYKSRTD
+355 AFYKSRTD
-364 SRGVTVPSYIDQMI
+364 SRGITVPSYIDQMV
-378 AAVNKDSTLTPAQ
+378 AAVNKNSTLTPTQ

-401 AKVDVSGISRPFP
+401 AKVNISTISRPFP
-414 AVDKN
+414 NVDKS

-426 KIQEFKPTGKPNGK
+426 KVTEFKPTGKSNGK

-447 HGGYT
+447 HGGFT
-452 SSAFDGGAYSFY
+452 GSAFDGGAYSFQ
-464 EKPKGSNKYYPLE
+464 ERPKGSNTYYPIE
-477 EFQVVKPYSRDLT
+477 EFQIVKPYSRDLT

-502 FAGEVGNMAN
+502 FAGEVTNMAN
-512 RQLVQNLTAKYTK
+512 RQLVQKLTAKYTK

-538 SDSGTAKGSGVLYD
+538 SDSGTSKGSGVLYD
-552 ARDAKDAALATSINN
+552 KRDAKDTALATSINR

-580 KRPYEE
+580 ERPYEE
-586 IDSVTKQKKLTHSL
+586 VDTKTKQKKLTHSL

-629 ANYRNQFVNGTLE
+629 SDYRKQFVNGTLE

>member
-9 NLSTNNKKQVN
+9 NLSASNKKQIN
-20 KERLE
+20 KEKQE
-25 SITVKP
+25 SLTVKP
-31 GETLSSIAKKFSMT
+31 GETLSSIAKKFSMSI
-45 NEEFMKWTGLKKQTV
+45 EEFMQWTGLKKQSV
-60 NIGQVIKFPTDVVPD
+60 NVGQVIKFPTDVVPD

-90 DEFGKLNNLPK
+90 EEFGKLNNLPK
-101 PYREYTASK
+101 PYREYIASK

-115 VKNNEHS
+115 VKLS
-122 EKDNT
+122 KVD
-127 TKAVTQTKT
+127 TKGKT
-136 TPVKTETKTVST
+136 ST
-148 SKRGTSHTQNHKA
+148 SAKTQAPTQAKTISRPKPKPKA
-161 IANNAAAAGASVGAA
+161 TGRIAKSAAAAGASVGAT
-176 VGDFMQKQA
+176 VGSYMQKIA

-192 PNELAKNIYTKAEE
+192 PNELATNIYTKAEE

-219 IKEINPKNVEAVIKA
+219 IKEINPKNAEAVIKA
-234 YPKNPENTK
+234 YPKNSKNTK
-243 KGSLINT
+243 RESLINT
-250 ITSEVRSDKNLR
+250 ITSEIRSDKELR
-262 KKAVMHIY
+262 KKAAMHVY
-270 DALATAKKAPQ
+270 NALATAKKAPES
-281 NKREAFKAEL
+281 KRKEFQAEL

-302 DTSKLDSMISSL
+302 DTTKLDSMIAGLSG
-314 TNNRKISR
+314 NAKVSR
-322 GSSKSQRVK
+322 GSATPQRVK

-340 EIRNSILKAAQKDIY
+340 QIRKSILKAAQKEISD
-355 NAFYKSRTD
+355 AFYKSRTD
-364 SRGVTVPSYIDQMI
+364 SRGITVPSYIDQMV
-378 AAVNKDSTLTPAQ
+378 AAVNKDSTLTPTQ

-401 AKVDVSGISRPFP
+401 AKVDISTISRPFP
-414 AVDKN
+414 NVDKS

-426 KIQEFKPTGKPNGK
+426 KVTEFKPTGKSNGK

-447 HGGYT
+447 HGGFT
-452 SSAFDGGAYSFY
+452 GSAFDGGAYSFQ
-464 EKPKGSNKYYPLE
+464 EKPKGSNTYYPIE
-477 EFQVVKPYSRDLT
+477 EFQIVKPYSRDLT

-502 FAGEVGNMAN
+502 FAGEVTNMAN
-512 RQLVQNLTAKYTK
+512 RQLVQKLTAKYTK

-538 SDSGTAKGSGVLYD
+538 SDSGTSKGSGVLYD
-552 ARDAKDAALATSINN
+552 KRDAKDTALATSINK

-580 KRPYEE
+580 ERPYEE
-586 IDSVTKQKKLTHSL
+586 VDTKTKQKKLTHSL

-629 ANYRNQFVNGTLE
+629 SDYRKQFVNGTLE

>member
-9 NLSTNNKKQVN
+9 NLSASNKKQIN
-20 KERLE
+20 KEKQE
-25 SITVKP
+25 SLTVKP
-31 GETLSSIAKKFSMT
+31 GETLSSIAKKFSMSI
-45 NEEFMKWTGLKKQTV
+45 EEFMQWTGLKKQSV
-60 NIGQVIKFPTDVVPD
+60 NVGQVIKFPTDVVPD

-90 DEFGKLNNLPK
+90 EEFGKLNNLTK

-115 VKNNEHS
+115 VKPS
-122 EKDNT
+122 KVD
-127 TKAVTQTKT
+127 TKGKT
-136 TPVKTETKTVST
+136 ST
-148 SKRGTSHTQNHKA
+148 SAKTQAPTQAKTISRPKPKPKA
-161 IANNAAAAGASVGAA
+161 TGRIAKSAAAAGASVGAT
-176 VGDFMQKQA
+176 VGSYMQKIA

-192 PNELAKNIYTKAEE
+192 PNELATNIYTKAEE

-219 IKEINPKNVEAVIKA
+219 IKEINPKNAEAVIKA
-234 YPKNPENTK
+234 YPKNSKNTK
-243 KGSLINT
+243 RESLINT
-250 ITSEVRSDKNLR
+250 ITSEIRSDKELR
-262 KKAVMHIY
+262 KKAAMHVY
-270 DALATAKKAPQ
+270 NALATAKKAPES
-281 NKREAFKAEL
+281 KRKEFQAEL

-302 DTSKLDSMISSL
+302 DTTKLDSMIAGLSG
-314 TNNRKISR
+314 KAKVSR
-322 GSSKSQRVK
+322 GSATPQRVK

-340 EIRNSILKAAQKDIY
+340 QIRKSILKAAQKEISD
-355 NAFYKSRTD
+355 AFYKSRTD
-364 SRGVTVPSYIDQMI
+364 SRGITVPSYIDQMV
-378 AAVNKDSTLTPAQ
+378 AAVNKNSTLTPTQ

-401 AKVDVSGISRPFP
+401 AKVNISTISRPFP
-414 AVDKN
+414 NVDKS

-426 KIQEFKPTGKPNGK
+426 KVTEFKPTGKSNGK

-447 HGGYT
+447 HGGFT
-452 SSAFDGGAYSFY
+452 GSAFDGGAYSFQ
-464 EKPKGSNKYYPLE
+464 EKPKGSNTYYPIE
-477 EFQVVKPYSRDLT
+477 EFQIVKPYSRDLT

-502 FAGEVGNMAN
+502 FAGEVTNMAN
-512 RQLVQNLTAKYTK
+512 RQLVQKLTAKYTK

-538 SDSGTAKGSGVLYD
+538 SDSGTSKGSGVLYD
-552 ARDAKDAALATSINN
+552 KRDAKDTALATSINK

-580 KRPYEE
+580 ERPYEE
-586 IDSVTKQKKLTHSL
+586 VDTKTKQKKLTHSL

-629 ANYRNQFVNGTLE
+629 SAYRKQFVNGTLE

>member
-9 NLSTNNKKQVN
+9 NLSASNKKQIN
-20 KERLE
+20 KEKQE
-25 SITVKP
+25 SLTVKP
-31 GETLSSIAKKFSMT
+31 GETLSSIAKKFSMSI
-45 NEEFMKWTGLKKQTV
+45 EEFMQWTGLKKQSV
-60 NIGQVIKFPTDVVPD
+60 NVGQVIKFPTDVVPD

-85 YNMTF
+85 HNMTF
-90 DEFGKLNNLPK
+90 EEFGKLNNLPK
-101 PYREYTASK
+101 PYREYIASK

-115 VKNNEHS
+115 VKAS
-122 EKDNT
+122 KVD
-127 TKAVTQTKT
+127 TKGKT
-136 TPVKTETKTVST
+136 ST
-148 SKRGTSHTQNHKA
+148 SAKTQAPTQAKTISRPKPKPKA
-161 IANNAAAAGASVGAA
+161 TGRIAKSAAAAGASVGAA
-176 VGDFMQKQA
+176 VGSYMQKIA

-192 PNELAKNIYTKAEE
+192 PNELATNIYTKAEE

-219 IKEINPKNVEAVIKA
+219 IKEINPKNAEAVIKA
-234 YPKNPENTK
+234 YPKNSKNTK
-243 KGSLINT
+243 RESLINT
-250 ITSEVRSDKNLR
+250 ITSEIRSDKELR
-262 KKAVMHIY
+262 KKAAMHVY
-270 DALATAKKAPQ
+270 NALATAKKAPES
-281 NKREAFKAEL
+281 KRKEFQAEL

-302 DTSKLDSMISSL
+302 DTTKLDSMIAGLSG
-314 TNNRKISR
+314 KAKVSR
-322 GSSKSQRVK
+322 GSATPQRVK

-340 EIRNSILKAAQKDIY
+340 QIRKSILKAAQKEISD
-355 NAFYKSRTD
+355 AFYKSRTD
-364 SRGVTVPSYIDQMI
+364 SRGITVPSYIDQMV
-378 AAVNKDSTLTPAQ
+378 AAVNKNSTLTPTQ
-391 KQQQIAKIRK
+391 KQQQIAKIRR
-401 AKVDVSGISRPFP
+401 AKVNISTISRPFP
-414 AVDKN
+414 NVDKS

-426 KIQEFKPTGKPNGK
+426 KVTEFKPTGKSNGK

-447 HGGYT
+447 HGGFT
-452 SSAFDGGAYSFY
+452 GSAFDGGAYSFQ
-464 EKPKGSNKYYPLE
+464 EKPKGSNTYYPIE
-477 EFQVVKPYSRDLT
+477 EFQIVKPYSRDLT

-502 FAGEVGNMAN
+502 FAGEVTNMAN
-512 RQLVQNLTAKYTK
+512 RQLVQKLTAKYTK

-538 SDSGTAKGSGVLYD
+538 SDSGTSKGSGVLYD
-552 ARDAKDAALATSINN
+552 KRDAKDTALATSINK

-580 KRPYEE
+580 ERPYEE
-586 IDSVTKQKKLTHSL
+586 VDTKTKQKKLTHSL

-629 ANYRNQFVNGTLE
+629 SAYRKQFVNGTLE

>member
-1 MSTQAVGG
+1 MSTQAVSG
-9 NLSTNNKKQVN
+9 NLSASNKKQIN
-20 KERLE
+20 KEKQE
-25 SITVKP
+25 SLTVKP
-31 GETLSSIAKKFSMT
+31 GETLSSIAKKFSMSI
-45 NEEFMKWTGLKKQTV
+45 EEFMQWTGLKKQSV
-60 NIGQVIKFPTDVVPD
+60 NVGQVIKFPTDVVPD

-90 DEFGKLNNLPK
+90 EEFGKLNNLPK
-101 PYREYTASK
+101 PYREYIASK

-115 VKNNEHS
+115 VKPS
-122 EKDNT
+122 KVD
-127 TKAVTQTKT
+127 TKSKT
-136 TPVKTETKTVST
+136 ST
-148 SKRGTSHTQNHKA
+148 SAKTQAPTQAKTISRPKPKPKA
-161 IANNAAAAGASVGAA
+161 TGRIAKSAAAAGASVGAT
-176 VGDFMQKQA
+176 VGSYMQKIA

-192 PNELAKNIYTKAEE
+192 PNELATNIYTKAEE

-219 IKEINPKNVEAVIKA
+219 IKEINPKNAEAVIKA
-234 YPKNPENTK
+234 SPKNSKNTK
-243 KGSLINT
+243 RESLINT
-250 ITSEVRSDKNLR
+250 ITSEIRSDKELR
-262 KKAVMHIY
+262 KKAAMHVY
-270 DALATAKKAPQ
+270 NALATAKKAPES
-281 NKREAFKAEL
+281 KRKEFQAEL

-302 DTSKLDSMISSL
+302 DTTKLDSMIAGLSG
-314 TNNRKISR
+314 KAKVSR
-322 GSSKSQRVK
+322 GSATPQRVK

-340 EIRNSILKAAQKDIY
+340 QIRKSILKAAQKEISD
-355 NAFYKSRTD
+355 AFYKSRTD
-364 SRGVTVPSYIDQMI
+364 SRGITVPSYIDQMV
-378 AAVNKDSTLTPAQ
+378 AAVNKNSTLTPTQ

-401 AKVDVSGISRPFP
+401 AKVNISTISRPFP
-414 AVDKN
+414 NVDKS

-426 KIQEFKPTGKPNGK
+426 KVTEFKPTGKSNGK

-447 HGGYT
+447 HGGFT
-452 SSAFDGGAYSFY
+452 GSAFDGGAYSFQ
-464 EKPKGSNKYYPLE
+464 ERPKGSNTYYPIE
-477 EFQVVKPYSRDLT
+477 EFQIVKPYSRDLT

-502 FAGEVGNMAN
+502 FAGEVTNMAN
-512 RQLVQNLTAKYTK
+512 RQLVQKLTAKYTK

-538 SDSGTAKGSGVLYD
+538 SDSGTSKGSGVLYD
-552 ARDAKDAALATSINN
+552 KRDAKDTALATSINK

-580 KRPYEE
+580 ERPYEE
-586 IDSVTKQKKLTHSL
+586 VDTKTKQKKLTHSL

-629 ANYRNQFVNGTLE
+629 SAYRKQFVNGTLE

>member
-9 NLSTNNKKQVN
+9 NLSAINKKQIN
-20 KERLE
+20 KEKQETL
-25 SITVKP
+25 TVKP
-31 GETLSSIAKKFSMT
+31 GETLSSIAKKFSMSI
-45 NEEFMKWTGLKKQTV
+45 EEFMQWTGLKKQSV
-60 NIGQVIKFPTDVVPD
+60 NVGQVIKFPTDVVPD

-90 DEFGKLNNLPK
+90 EEFGKLNNLPK
-101 PYREYTASK
+101 PYREYIASK

-115 VKNNEHS
+115 VKPS
-122 EKDNT
+122 KVD
-127 TKAVTQTKT
+127 TKSKT
-136 TPVKTETKTVST
+136 ST
-148 SKRGTSHTQNHKA
+148 SAKTQAPTQAKTISRPKPKPKA
-161 IANNAAAAGASVGAA
+161 TGRIAKSAAAAGASVGAT
-176 VGDFMQKQA
+176 VGSYMQKIA

-192 PNELAKNIYTKAEE
+192 PNELATNIYTKAEE

-219 IKEINPKNVEAVIKA
+219 IKEINPKNAEAVIKA
-234 YPKNPENTK
+234 YPKNSKNTK
-243 KGSLINT
+243 RESLINT
-250 ITSEVRSDKNLR
+250 ITSEIRSDKELR
-262 KKAVMHIY
+262 KKAAMHVY
-270 DALATAKKAPQ
+270 NALATAKKAPES
-281 NKREAFKAEL
+281 KRKEFQAEL

-302 DTSKLDSMISSL
+302 DTTKLDSMIAGLSG
-314 TNNRKISR
+314 KAKVSR
-322 GSSKSQRVK
+322 GSATPQRVK

-340 EIRNSILKAAQKDIY
+340 QIRKSILKAAQKEISD
-355 NAFYKSRTD
+355 AFYKSRTD
-364 SRGVTVPSYIDQMI
+364 SRGITVPSYIDQMV
-378 AAVNKDSTLTPAQ
+378 AAVNKNSTLTPTQ

-401 AKVDVSGISRPFP
+401 AKVNISTISRPFP
-414 AVDKN
+414 NVDKS

-426 KIQEFKPTGKPNGK
+426 KVKEFKPTGKSNGK

-447 HGGYT
+447 HGGFT
-452 SSAFDGGAYSFY
+452 GSAFDGGAYSFQ
-464 EKPKGSNKYYPLE
+464 ERPKGSNTYYPIE
-477 EFQVVKPYSRDLT
+477 EFQIVKPYSRDLT

-502 FAGEVGNMAN
+502 FAGEVTNMAN
-512 RQLVQNLTAKYTK
+512 RQLVQKLTAKYTK

-538 SDSGTAKGSGVLYD
+538 SDSGSSKGSGVLYD
-552 ARDAKDAALATSINN
+552 KRDAKDTALATSINR

-580 KRPYEE
+580 ERPYEE
-586 IDSVTKQKKLTHSL
+586 VDTKTKQKKLTHSL

-629 ANYRNQFVNGTLE
+629 SDYRKQFVNGTLE

>member
-9 NLSTNNKKQVN
+9 NLSASNKKQIN
-20 KERLE
+20 KEKQE
-25 SITVKP
+25 SLTVKP
-31 GETLSSIAKKFSMT
+31 GETLSSIAKKFSMSI
-45 NEEFMKWTGLKKQTV
+45 EEFRQWTGLKKQSV
-60 NIGQVIKFPTDVVPD
+60 NVGQVIKFPTDVVPD

-101 PYREYTASK
+101 PYREYIASK

-115 VKNNEHS
+115 VKPS
-122 EKDNT
+122 KVD
-127 TKAVTQTKT
+127 TKGKT
-136 TPVKTETKTVST
+136 ST
-148 SKRGTSHTQNHKA
+148 SAKTQAPTQAKTISRPKPKPKA
-161 IANNAAAAGASVGAA
+161 TGRITKSAAAAGASVGAT
-176 VGDFMQKQA
+176 VGSYMQKIA

-192 PNELAKNIYTKAEE
+192 PNELATNIYTKAEE

-219 IKEINPKNVEAVIKA
+219 IKEINPKNAEAVIKA
-234 YPKNPENTK
+234 YPKNSKNTK
-243 KGSLINT
+243 RESLINT
-250 ITSEVRSDKNLR
+250 ITSEIRSDKELR
-262 KKAVMHIY
+262 KKAAMHVY
-270 DALATAKKAPQ
+270 NALATAKKAPES
-281 NKREAFKAEL
+281 KRKEFQAEL

-302 DTSKLDSMISSL
+302 DTTKLDSMIAGLSG
-314 TNNRKISR
+314 KAKVSR
-322 GSSKSQRVK
+322 GSATPQRVK

-340 EIRNSILKAAQKDIY
+340 QIRKSILKAAQKEISD
-355 NAFYKSRTD
+355 AFYKSRTD
-364 SRGVTVPSYIDQMI
+364 SRGITVPSYIDQMV
-378 AAVNKDSTLTPAQ
+378 AAVNKNSTLTPTQ

-401 AKVDVSGISRPFP
+401 AKVNISTISRPFP
-414 AVDKN
+414 NVDKS

-426 KIQEFKPTGKPNGK
+426 KVTEFKPTGKSNGK

-447 HGGYT
+447 HGGFT
-452 SSAFDGGAYSFY
+452 GSAFDGGAYSFQ
-464 EKPKGSNKYYPLE
+464 ERPKGSNTYYPIE
-477 EFQVVKPYSRDLT
+477 EFQIVKPYSRDLT

-502 FAGEVGNMAN
+502 FAGEVTNMAN
-512 RQLVQNLTAKYTK
+512 RQLVQKLTAKYTK

-538 SDSGTAKGSGVLYD
+538 SDSGTSKGSGVLYD
-552 ARDAKDAALATSINN
+552 KRDAKDTALATSINR

-580 KRPYEE
+580 ERPYEE
-586 IDSVTKQKKLTHSL
+586 VDTKTKQKKLTHSL

-629 ANYRNQFVNGTLE
+629 SDYRKQFVNGTLE

>member
-9 NLSTNNKKQVN
+9 NLSASNKKQIN
-20 KERLE
+20 KEKQE
-25 SITVKP
+25 SLTVKP
-31 GETLSSIAKKFSMT
+31 GETLSSIAKKFSMSI
-45 NEEFMKWTGLKKQTV
+45 EEFMQWTGLKKQSV
-60 NIGQVIKFPTDVVPD
+60 NVGQVIKFPTDVVPD

-85 YNMTF
+85 HNMTF
-90 DEFGKLNNLPK
+90 EEFGKLNNLPK
-101 PYREYTASK
+101 PYREYIASK

-115 VKNNEHS
+115 VKPS
-122 EKDNT
+122 KVD
-127 TKAVTQTKT
+127 TKGKT
-136 TPVKTETKTVST
+136 ST
-148 SKRGTSHTQNHKA
+148 SAKTQAPTQAKTISRPKPKPKA
-161 IANNAAAAGASVGAA
+161 TGRIAKSAAAAGASVGAT
-176 VGDFMQKQA
+176 VGSYMQKIA

-192 PNELAKNIYTKAEE
+192 PNELATNIYTKAEE

-219 IKEINPKNVEAVIKA
+219 IKEINPKNAEAVIKA
-234 YPKNPENTK
+234 YPKNSKNTK
-243 KGSLINT
+243 RESLINT
-250 ITSEVRSDKNLR
+250 ITSEIRSDKELR
-262 KKAVMHIY
+262 KKAAMHVY
-270 DALATAKKAPQ
+270 NALATAKKAPES
-281 NKREAFKAEL
+281 KRKEFQAEL
-291 DKQFDK
+291 NKQFDK

-302 DTSKLDSMISSL
+302 DTTKLDSMIAGLSG
-314 TNNRKISR
+314 KAKVSR
-322 GSSKSQRVK
+322 GSATPQRVK

-340 EIRNSILKAAQKDIY
+340 QIRKSILKAAQKEISD
-355 NAFYKSRTD
+355 AFYKSRTD
-364 SRGVTVPSYIDQMI
+364 SRGITVPSYIDQMV
-378 AAVNKDSTLTPAQ
+378 AAVNKNSTLTPTQ

-401 AKVDVSGISRPFP
+401 AKVNISTISRPFP
-414 AVDKN
+414 NVDKS

-426 KIQEFKPTGKPNGK
+426 KVTEFKPTGKSNGK

-447 HGGYT
+447 HGGFT
-452 SSAFDGGAYSFY
+452 GSAFDGGAYSFQ
-464 EKPKGSNKYYPLE
+464 ERPKGSNTYYPIE
-477 EFQVVKPYSRDLT
+477 EFQIVKPYSRDLT

-502 FAGEVGNMAN
+502 FAGEVTNMAN
-512 RQLVQNLTAKYTK
+512 RQLVQKLTAKYTK

-538 SDSGTAKGSGVLYD
+538 SDSGTSKGSGVLYD
-552 ARDAKDAALATSINN
+552 KRDAKDTALATSINR

-580 KRPYEE
+580 ERPYEE
-586 IDSVTKQKKLTHSL
+586 VDTKTKQKKLTHSL

-629 ANYRNQFVNGTLE
+629 SDYRKQFVNGTLE

>member
-9 NLSTNNKKQVN
+9 NLSASNKKQIN
-20 KERLE
+20 KEKQE
-25 SITVKP
+25 SLTVKP
-31 GETLSSIAKKFSMT
+31 GETLSSIAKKFSMSI
-45 NEEFMKWTGLKKQTV
+45 EEFRQWTGLKKQSV
-60 NIGQVIKFPTDVVPD
+60 NVGQVIKFPTDVVPD

-101 PYREYTASK
+101 PYREYIASK

-115 VKNNEHS
+115 VKPS
-122 EKDNT
+122 KVD
-127 TKAVTQTKT
+127 TKSKT
-136 TPVKTETKTVST
+136 ST
-148 SKRGTSHTQNHKA
+148 SAKTQAPTQAKTISRPKPKPKA
-161 IANNAAAAGASVGAA
+161 TGRIAKSAAAAGASVGAT
-176 VGDFMQKQA
+176 VGSYMQKIA

-192 PNELAKNIYTKAEE
+192 PNELATNIYTKAEE

-219 IKEINPKNVEAVIKA
+219 IKEINPKNAEAVIKA
-234 YPKNPENTK
+234 YPKNSKNTK
-243 KGSLINT
+243 RESLINT
-250 ITSEVRSDKNLR
+250 ITSEIRSDKELR
-262 KKAVMHIY
+262 KKAAMHVY
-270 DALATAKKAPQ
+270 NALATAKKAPES
-281 NKREAFKAEL
+281 KRKEFQAEL
-291 DKQFDK
+291 NKQFDK

-302 DTSKLDSMISSL
+302 DTTKLDSMIAGLSG
-314 TNNRKISR
+314 KAKVSR
-322 GSSKSQRVK
+322 GSATPQRVK

-340 EIRNSILKAAQKDIY
+340 QIRKSILKAAQKEISD
-355 NAFYKSRTD
+355 AFYKSRTD
-364 SRGVTVPSYIDQMI
+364 SRGITVPSYIDQMV
-378 AAVNKDSTLTPAQ
+378 AAVNKNSTLTPTQ

-401 AKVDVSGISRPFP
+401 AKVNISTISRPFP
-414 AVDKN
+414 NVDKS

-426 KIQEFKPTGKPNGK
+426 KVTEFKPTRKSNGK

-447 HGGYT
+447 HGGFT
-452 SSAFDGGAYSFY
+452 GSAFDGGAYSFQ
-464 EKPKGSNKYYPLE
+464 ERPKGSNTYYPIE
-477 EFQVVKPYSRDLT
+477 EFQIVKPYSRDLT

-502 FAGEVGNMAN
+502 FAGEVTNMAN
-512 RQLVQNLTAKYTK
+512 RQLVQKLTAKYTK

-538 SDSGTAKGSGVLYD
+538 SDSGTSKGSGVLYD
-552 ARDAKDAALATSINN
+552 KRDAKDTALATSINR

-580 KRPYEE
+580 ERPYEE
-586 IDSVTKQKKLTHSL
+586 VDTKTKQKKLTHSL

-629 ANYRNQFVNGTLE
+629 SAYRKQFVNGTLE

>member
-9 NLSTNNKKQVN
+9 NLSASNKKQIN
-20 KERLE
+20 KEKQE
-25 SITVKP
+25 SLTVKP
-31 GETLSSIAKKFSMT
+31 GETLSSIAKKFSMSI
-45 NEEFMKWTGLKKQTV
+45 EEFRQWTGLKKQSV
-60 NIGQVIKFPTDVVPD
+60 NVGQVIKFPTDVVPD

-90 DEFGKLNNLPK
+90 EEFGKLNNLPK
-101 PYREYTASK
+101 PYREYIASK

-115 VKNNEHS
+115 VKPS
-122 EKDNT
+122 KVNT
-127 TKAVTQTKT
+127 KGKT
-136 TPVKTETKTVST
+136 ST
-148 SKRGTSHTQNHKA
+148 SAKTQVPTQAKTISRPKPKPKA
-161 IANNAAAAGASVGAA
+161 TGRIAKSAAAAGASVGAT
-176 VGDFMQKQA
+176 VGSYMQKIA

-192 PNELAKNIYTKAEE
+192 PNELATNIYTKAEE

-219 IKEINPKNVEAVIKA
+219 IKEINPKNAEAVIKA
-234 YPKNPENTK
+234 YPKNSKNTK
-243 KGSLINT
+243 RESLINT
-250 ITSEVRSDKNLR
+250 ITSEIRSDKELR
-262 KKAVMHIY
+262 KKAAMHVY
-270 DALATAKKAPQ
+270 NALATAKKAPES
-281 NKREAFKAEL
+281 KRKEFQAEL
-291 DKQFDK
+291 DRQFDK

-302 DTSKLDSMISSL
+302 DTTKLDSMIAGLSG
-314 TNNRKISR
+314 KAKVSR
-322 GSSKSQRVK
+322 GSATPQRVK

-340 EIRNSILKAAQKDIY
+340 QIRKSILKAAQKEISD
-355 NAFYKSRTD
+355 AFYKSRTD
-364 SRGVTVPSYIDQMI
+364 SRGITVPSYIDQMV
-378 AAVNKDSTLTPAQ
+378 AAVNKNSTLTPTQ

-401 AKVDVSGISRPFP
+401 AKVNISTISRPFP
-414 AVDKN
+414 NVDKS

-426 KIQEFKPTGKPNGK
+426 KVTEFKPTGKSNGK

-447 HGGYT
+447 HGGFT
-452 SSAFDGGAYSFY
+452 GSAFDGGAYSFQ
-464 EKPKGSNKYYPLE
+464 EKPKGSNTYYPIE
-477 EFQVVKPYSRDLT
+477 EFQIVKPYSRDLT

-502 FAGEVGNMAN
+502 FAGEVTNMAN
-512 RQLVQNLTAKYTK
+512 RQLIQKLTAKYTK

-538 SDSGTAKGSGVLYD
+538 SDSGTSKGSGVLYD
-552 ARDAKDAALATSINN
+552 KRDAKDTALATSINR

-580 KRPYEE
+580 ERPYEE
-586 IDSVTKQKKLTHSL
+586 VDTKTKQKKLTHSL

-629 ANYRNQFVNGTLE
+629 SAYRKQFVNGTLE

>member
-9 NLSTNNKKQVN
+9 NLSASNKKQIN
-20 KERLE
+20 KEKQE
-25 SITVKP
+25 SLTVKP
-31 GETLSSIAKKFSMT
+31 GETLSSIAKKFSMSI
-45 NEEFMKWTGLKKQTV
+45 EEFMQWTGLKKQSV
-60 NIGQVIKFPTDVVPD
+60 NVGQVIKFPTDVVPD

-85 YNMTF
+85 HNMTF

-101 PYREYTASK
+101 PYREYIASK

-115 VKNNEHS
+115 VKPS
-122 EKDNT
+122 KVD
-127 TKAVTQTKT
+127 TKGKT
-136 TPVKTETKTVST
+136 ST
-148 SKRGTSHTQNHKA
+148 SAKTQAPTQAKTISRPKPKPKA
-161 IANNAAAAGASVGAA
+161 TGRIAKSAAAAGASVGAT
-176 VGDFMQKQA
+176 VGSYMQKIA

-192 PNELAKNIYTKAEE
+192 PNELATNIYTKAEE

-219 IKEINPKNVEAVIKA
+219 IKEINPKNAEAVIKA
-234 YPKNPENTK
+234 YPKNSKNTK
-243 KGSLINT
+243 RESLINT
-250 ITSEVRSDKNLR
+250 ITSEIRSDKELR
-262 KKAVMHIY
+262 KKAAMHVY
-270 DALATAKKAPQ
+270 NALATAKKAPES
-281 NKREAFKAEL
+281 KRKEFQAEL

-302 DTSKLDSMISSL
+302 DTTKLDSMIAGLSG
-314 TNNRKISR
+314 KAKVSR
-322 GSSKSQRVK
+322 GSATPQRVK

-340 EIRNSILKAAQKDIY
+340 QIRKSILKAAQKEISD
-355 NAFYKSRTD
+355 AFYKSRTD
-364 SRGVTVPSYIDQMI
+364 SRGITVPSYIDQMV
-378 AAVNKDSTLTPAQ
+378 AAVNKNSTLTSTQ

-401 AKVDVSGISRPFP
+401 AKVNISTISRPFP
-414 AVDKN
+414 NVDKS

-426 KIQEFKPTGKPNGK
+426 KVTEFKPTGKPNGK

-447 HGGYT
+447 HGGFT
-452 SSAFDGGAYSFY
+452 GSAFDGGAYSFQ
-464 EKPKGSNKYYPLE
+464 ERPKGSNTYYPIE
-477 EFQVVKPYSRDLT
+477 EFQIVKPYSRDLT

-502 FAGEVGNMAN
+502 FAGEVTNMAN
-512 RQLVQNLTAKYTK
+512 RQLVQKLTAKYTK

-538 SDSGTAKGSGVLYD
+538 SDSGTSKGSGVLYD
-552 ARDAKDAALATSINN
+552 KRDAKDTALATSINR

-580 KRPYEE
+580 ERPYEE
-586 IDSVTKQKKLTHSL
+586 VDTKTKQKKLTHSL

-629 ANYRNQFVNGTLE
+629 SAYRKQFVNGTLE

>member
-9 NLSTNNKKQVN
+9 NLSASNKKQIN
-20 KERLE
+20 KEKQE
-25 SITVKP
+25 SLTVKP
-31 GETLSSIAKKFSMT
+31 GETLSSIAKKFSMSI
-45 NEEFMKWTGLKKQTV
+45 EEFMQWTGLKKQSV
-60 NIGQVIKFPTDVVPD
+60 NVGQVIKFPTDVVPD

-101 PYREYTASK
+101 PYREYIASK

-115 VKNNEHS
+115 VKPS
-122 EKDNT
+122 KVD
-127 TKAVTQTKT
+127 TKGKT
-136 TPVKTETKTVST
+136 ST
-148 SKRGTSHTQNHKA
+148 SAKTQAPTQAKTISRPKPKPKA
-161 IANNAAAAGASVGAA
+161 TGRIAKSAAAAGASVGAT
-176 VGDFMQKQA
+176 VGSYMQKIA

-192 PNELAKNIYTKAEE
+192 PNELATNIYTKAEE

-219 IKEINPKNVEAVIKA
+219 IKEINPKNAEAVIKA
-234 YPKNPENTK
+234 YPKNSKNTK
-243 KGSLINT
+243 RESLINT
-250 ITSEVRSDKNLR
+250 ITSEIRSDKELR
-262 KKAVMHIY
+262 KKAAMHVY
-270 DALATAKKAPQ
+270 NALATAKKAPES
-281 NKREAFKAEL
+281 KRKEFQAEL
-291 DKQFDK
+291 NKQFDK

-302 DTSKLDSMISSL
+302 DTTKLDSMIAGLSG
-314 TNNRKISR
+314 KAKVSR
-322 GSSKSQRVK
+322 GSATPQRVK

-340 EIRNSILKAAQKDIY
+340 QIRKSILKAAQKEISD
-355 NAFYKSRTD
+355 AFYKSRTD
-364 SRGVTVPSYIDQMI
+364 SRGITVPSYIDQMV
-378 AAVNKDSTLTPAQ
+378 AAVNKNSTLTPTQ

-401 AKVDVSGISRPFP
+401 AKVNISTISRPFP
-414 AVDKN
+414 NVDKS

-426 KIQEFKPTGKPNGK
+426 KVTEFKPTGKSNGK

-447 HGGYT
+447 HGGFT
-452 SSAFDGGAYSFY
+452 GSAFDGGAYSFQ
-464 EKPKGSNKYYPLE
+464 EKPKGSNTYYPIE
-477 EFQVVKPYSRDLT
+477 EFQIVKPYSRDLT

-502 FAGEVGNMAN
+502 FAGEVTNMAN
-512 RQLVQNLTAKYTK
+512 RQLVQKLTAEYTK

-538 SDSGTAKGSGVLYD
+538 SDSGTSKGSGVLYD
-552 ARDAKDAALATSINN
+552 KRDAKDTALATSINR

-580 KRPYEE
+580 ERPYEE
-586 IDSVTKQKKLTHSL
+586 VDTKTKQKKLTHSL

-629 ANYRNQFVNGTLE
+629 SDYRKQFVNGTLE

>member
-9 NLSTNNKKQVN
+9 NLSASNKKQIN
-20 KERLE
+20 KEKQE
-25 SITVKP
+25 SLTVKP
-31 GETLSSIAKKFSMT
+31 GETLSSIAKKFSMSI
-45 NEEFMKWTGLKKQTV
+45 EEFMQWTGLKKQSV
-60 NIGQVIKFPTDVVPD
+60 NVGQVIKFPTDVVPD

-85 YNMTF
+85 HNMTF

-101 PYREYTASK
+101 PYREYIASK

-115 VKNNEHS
+115 VKPS
-122 EKDNT
+122 KVD
-127 TKAVTQTKT
+127 TKSKTSTSAKTQAPTQAKTISRPKPKPKT
-136 TPVKTETKTVST
+136 TG
-148 SKRGTSHTQNHKA
+148 R
-161 IANNAAAAGASVGAA
+161 IAKSAAAAGASVGAT
-176 VGDFMQKQA
+176 VGSYMQKIA

-192 PNELAKNIYTKAEE
+192 PNELATNIYTKAEE

-219 IKEINPKNVEAVIKA
+219 IKEINPKNAEAVIKA
-234 YPKNPENTK
+234 YPKNSKNTK
-243 KGSLINT
+243 RESLINT
-250 ITSEVRSDKNLR
+250 ITSEIRSDKELR
-262 KKAVMHIY
+262 KKAAMHVY
-270 DALATAKKAPQ
+270 NALATAKKAPES
-281 NKREAFKAEL
+281 KRKEFQAEL

-302 DTSKLDSMISSL
+302 DTTKLDSMIAGLSE
-314 TNNRKISR
+314 KAKVSR
-322 GSSKSQRVK
+322 GSATPQRVK

-340 EIRNSILKAAQKDIY
+340 QIRKSILKAAQKEISD
-355 NAFYKSRTD
+355 AFYKSRTD
-364 SRGVTVPSYIDQMI
+364 SRGITVPSYIDQMV
-378 AAVNKDSTLTPAQ
+378 AAVNKNSTLTPTQ

-401 AKVDVSGISRPFP
+401 AKVNISTISRPFP
-414 AVDKN
+414 NVDKS

-426 KIQEFKPTGKPNGK
+426 KVTEFKPTGKSNGK

-447 HGGYT
+447 HGGFT
-452 SSAFDGGAYSFY
+452 GSAFDGGAYSFQ
-464 EKPKGSNKYYPLE
+464 ERPKGSNTYYPIE
-477 EFQVVKPYSRDLT
+477 EFQIVKPYSRDLT

-502 FAGEVGNMAN
+502 FAGEVTNMAN
-512 RQLVQNLTAKYTK
+512 RQLVQKLTAKYTK

-538 SDSGTAKGSGVLYD
+538 SDSGTSKGSGVLYD
-552 ARDAKDAALATSINN
+552 KRDAKDTTLATSINK

-580 KRPYEE
+580 ERPYEE
-586 IDSVTKQKKLTHSL
+586 VDTKTKQKKLTHSL

-629 ANYRNQFVNGTLE
+629 SDYRKQFVNGTLE

>member
-9 NLSTNNKKQVN
+9 NLSASNKKQIN
-20 KERLE
+20 KEKQE
-25 SITVKP
+25 SLTVKP
-31 GETLSSIAKKFSMT
+31 GETLSSIAKKFSMSI
-45 NEEFMKWTGLKKQTV
+45 EEFMQWTGLKKQSV
-60 NIGQVIKFPTDVVPD
+60 NVGQVIKFPTDVVPD

-85 YNMTF
+85 HNMTF
-90 DEFGKLNNLPK
+90 EEFGKLNNLPK

-115 VKNNEHS
+115 VKPS
-122 EKDNT
+122 KVD
-127 TKAVTQTKT
+127 TKSKT
-136 TPVKTETKTVST
+136 ST
-148 SKRGTSHTQNHKA
+148 SAKTQAPTQAKTISRPKPKPKA
-161 IANNAAAAGASVGAA
+161 TGRIAKSAAAAGASVGAT
-176 VGDFMQKQA
+176 VGSYMQKIA

-192 PNELAKNIYTKAEE
+192 PNELATNIYTKAEE

-219 IKEINPKNVEAVIKA
+219 IKEINPKNAEAVIKA
-234 YPKNPENTK
+234 YPKNSKNTK
-243 KGSLINT
+243 RESLINT
-250 ITSEVRSDKNLR
+250 ITSEIRSDKELR
-262 KKAVMHIY
+262 KKAAMHVY
-270 DALATAKKAPQ
+270 NALATAKKAPES
-281 NKREAFKAEL
+281 KRKEFQAEL

-302 DTSKLDSMISSL
+302 DTTKLDSMIAGLSG
-314 TNNRKISR
+314 KAKVSR
-322 GSSKSQRVK
+322 GSATPQRVK

-340 EIRNSILKAAQKDIY
+340 QIRKSILKAAQKEISD
-355 NAFYKSRTD
+355 AFYKSRTD
-364 SRGVTVPSYIDQMI
+364 SRGITVPSYIDQMV
-378 AAVNKDSTLTPAQ
+378 AAVNKNSTLTPTQ

-401 AKVDVSGISRPFP
+401 AKVNISTISRPFP
-414 AVDKN
+414 NVDKS

-426 KIQEFKPTGKPNGK
+426 KVTEFKPTGKSNGK

-447 HGGYT
+447 HGGFT
-452 SSAFDGGAYSFY
+452 GSAFDGGAYSFQ
-464 EKPKGSNKYYPLE
+464 EKPKGSNTYYPIE
-477 EFQVVKPYSRDLT
+477 EFQIVKPYSRDLT

-502 FAGEVGNMAN
+502 FAGEVTNMAN
-512 RQLVQNLTAKYTK
+512 RQLVQKLTAKYTK

-538 SDSGTAKGSGVLYD
+538 SDSGTSKGSGVLYD
-552 ARDAKDAALATSINN
+552 KRDAKDTALATSINR

-580 KRPYEE
+580 ERPYEE
-586 IDSVTKQKKLTHSL
+586 VDTKTKQKKLTHSL

-629 ANYRNQFVNGTLE
+629 SDYRKQFVNGTLE

>member
-9 NLSTNNKKQVN
+9 NLSASNKKQIN
-20 KERLE
+20 KEKQE
-25 SITVKP
+25 SLTVKP
-31 GETLSSIAKKFSMT
+31 GETLSSIAKKFSMSI
-45 NEEFMKWTGLKKQTV
+45 EEFMQWTGLKKQSV
-60 NIGQVIKFPTDVVPD
+60 NVGQVIKFPTDVVPD

-90 DEFGKLNNLPK
+90 EEFGKLNNLPK
-101 PYREYTASK
+101 PYREYIASK

-115 VKNNEHS
+115 VKPS
-122 EKDNT
+122 KVD
-127 TKAVTQTKT
+127 TKGKT
-136 TPVKTETKTVST
+136 ST
-148 SKRGTSHTQNHKA
+148 SAKTQAPTQAKTISRPKPKPKA
-161 IANNAAAAGASVGAA
+161 TGRIAKSAAAAGASVGAT
-176 VGDFMQKQA
+176 VGSYMQKIA

-192 PNELAKNIYTKAEE
+192 PNELATNIYTKAEE

-219 IKEINPKNVEAVIKA
+219 IKEINPKNAEAVIKA
-234 YPKNPENTK
+234 YPKNSKNTK
-243 KGSLINT
+243 RESLINT
-250 ITSEVRSDKNLR
+250 ITSEIRSDKELR
-262 KKAVMHIY
+262 KKAAMHVY
-270 DALATAKKAPQ
+270 NALATAKKAPES
-281 NKREAFKAEL
+281 KRKEFQAEL

-302 DTSKLDSMISSL
+302 DTTKLDSMIAGLSG
-314 TNNRKISR
+314 KAKVSR
-322 GSSKSQRVK
+322 GSATPQRVK

-340 EIRNSILKAAQKDIY
+340 QIRKSILKAAQKEISD
-355 NAFYKSRTD
+355 AFYKSRTD
-364 SRGVTVPSYIDQMI
+364 SRGITVPSYIDQMV
-378 AAVNKDSTLTPAQ
+378 AAVNKNSTLTPTQ

-401 AKVDVSGISRPFP
+401 AKVNISTISRPFP
-414 AVDKN
+414 NVDKS

-426 KIQEFKPTGKPNGK
+426 KVTEFKPTGKSNGK

-447 HGGYT
+447 HGGFT
-452 SSAFDGGAYSFY
+452 GSAFDGGAYSFQ
-464 EKPKGSNKYYPLE
+464 EKPKGSNTYYPIE
-477 EFQVVKPYSRDLT
+477 EFQIVKPYSRDLT

-502 FAGEVGNMAN
+502 FAGEVTNMAN
-512 RQLVQNLTAKYTK
+512 RQLVQKLTAKYTK

-538 SDSGTAKGSGVLYD
+538 SDSGTSKGSGVLYD
-552 ARDAKDAALATSINN
+552 KRDAKDTTLATSINK

-580 KRPYEE
+580 ERPYEE
-586 IDSVTKQKKLTHSL
+586 VDTKTKQKKLTHSL

-629 ANYRNQFVNGTLE
+629 SAYRKQFVNGTLE

>member
-9 NLSTNNKKQVN
+9 NLSASNKKQIN
-20 KERLE
+20 KEKQE
-25 SITVKP
+25 SLTVKP
-31 GETLSSIAKKFSMT
+31 GETLSSIAKKFSMSI
-45 NEEFMKWTGLKKQTV
+45 EEFMQWTGLKKQSV
-60 NIGQVIKFPTDVVPD
+60 NVGQVIKFPTDVVPD

-85 YNMTF
+85 HNMTF
-90 DEFGKLNNLPK
+90 EEFGKLNNLPK
-101 PYREYTASK
+101 PYREYIASK

-115 VKNNEHS
+115 VKPS
-122 EKDNT
+122 KVD
-127 TKAVTQTKT
+127 TKSKT
-136 TPVKTETKTVST
+136 ST
-148 SKRGTSHTQNHKA
+148 SAKTQAPTQAKTISRPKPKPKA
-161 IANNAAAAGASVGAA
+161 TGKIAKSAAAAGASVGAT
-176 VGDFMQKQA
+176 VGSYMQKIA

-192 PNELAKNIYTKAEE
+192 PNELATNIYTKAEE

-219 IKEINPKNVEAVIKA
+219 IKEINPKNAEAVIKA
-234 YPKNPENTK
+234 YPKNSKNTK
-243 KGSLINT
+243 RESLINT
-250 ITSEVRSDKNLR
+250 ITSEIRSDKELR
-262 KKAVMHIY
+262 KKAAMHVY
-270 DALATAKKAPQ
+270 NALATAKKAPES
-281 NKREAFKAEL
+281 KRKEFQAEL

-302 DTSKLDSMISSL
+302 DTTKLDSMIAGLSG
-314 TNNRKISR
+314 NAKVSR
-322 GSSKSQRVK
+322 GSATPQRVK

-340 EIRNSILKAAQKDIY
+340 QIRKSILKAAQKEISD
-355 NAFYKSRTD
+355 AFYKSRTD
-364 SRGVTVPSYIDQMI
+364 SRGITVPSYIDQMV
-378 AAVNKDSTLTPAQ
+378 AAVNKNSTLTPTQ

-401 AKVDVSGISRPFP
+401 AKVNISTISRPFP
-414 AVDKN
+414 NVDKS

-426 KIQEFKPTGKPNGK
+426 KVTEFKPTGKSNGK

-447 HGGYT
+447 HGGFT
-452 SSAFDGGAYSFY
+452 GSAFDGGAYSFQ
-464 EKPKGSNKYYPLE
+464 EKPKGSNTYYPIE
-477 EFQVVKPYSRDLT
+477 EFQIVKPYSRDLT

-502 FAGEVGNMAN
+502 FAGEVTNMAN
-512 RQLVQNLTAKYTK
+512 RQLVQKLTAKYTK

-538 SDSGTAKGSGVLYD
+538 SDSGTSKGSGVLYD
-552 ARDAKDAALATSINN
+552 KRDAKDTALATSINR

-580 KRPYEE
+580 ERPYEE
-586 IDSVTKQKKLTHSL
+586 VDTKTKQKKLTHSL

-629 ANYRNQFVNGTLE
+629 SAYRKQFVNGTLE

>member
-9 NLSTNNKKQVN
+9 NLSASNKKQIN
-20 KERLE
+20 KEKQE
-25 SITVKP
+25 SLTVKP
-31 GETLSSIAKKFSMT
+31 GETLSSIAKKFSMSI
-45 NEEFMKWTGLKKQTV
+45 EEFMQWTDLKKQSV
-60 NIGQVIKFPTDVVPD
+60 NVGQVIKFPTDVVPD

-85 YNMTF
+85 HNMTF
-90 DEFGKLNNLPK
+90 EEFGKLNNLPK
-101 PYREYTASK
+101 PYREYIASK

-115 VKNNEHS
+115 VKPS
-122 EKDNT
+122 KVNT
-127 TKAVTQTKT
+127 KGKT
-136 TPVKTETKTVST
+136 ST
-148 SKRGTSHTQNHKA
+148 SAKTQAPTQAKTISRPKPKPKA
-161 IANNAAAAGASVGAA
+161 TGRIAKSAAAAGASVGAT
-176 VGDFMQKQA
+176 VGSYMQKIA

-192 PNELAKNIYTKAEE
+192 PNELATNIYTKAEE

-219 IKEINPKNVEAVIKA
+219 IKEINPKNAEAVIKA
-234 YPKNPENTK
+234 YPKNSKNTK
-243 KGSLINT
+243 RESLINT
-250 ITSEVRSDKNLR
+250 ITSEIRSDKELR
-262 KKAVMHIY
+262 KKAAMHVY
-270 DALATAKKAPQ
+270 NALATAKKAPES
-281 NKREAFKAEL
+281 KRKEFQAEL
-291 DKQFDK
+291 NRQFNK

-302 DTSKLDSMISSL
+302 DTTKLDSMIAGLSG
-314 TNNRKISR
+314 KAKVSR
-322 GSSKSQRVK
+322 GSATPQRVK

-340 EIRNSILKAAQKDIY
+340 QIRKSILKAAQKEISD
-355 NAFYKSRTD
+355 AFYKSRTD
-364 SRGVTVPSYIDQMI
+364 SRGITVPSYIDQMV
-378 AAVNKDSTLTPAQ
+378 AAVNKNSTLTPTQ

-401 AKVDVSGISRPFP
+401 AKVNISTISRPFP
-414 AVDKN
+414 NVDKS

-426 KIQEFKPTGKPNGK
+426 KVTEFKPTGKSNGK

-447 HGGYT
+447 HGGFT
-452 SSAFDGGAYSFY
+452 GSAFDGGAYSFQ
-464 EKPKGSNKYYPLE
+464 ERPKGSNTYYPIE
-477 EFQVVKPYSRDLT
+477 EFQIVKPYSRDLT

-502 FAGEVGNMAN
+502 FAGEVTNMAN
-512 RQLVQNLTAKYTK
+512 RQLVQKLTAKYTK

-538 SDSGTAKGSGVLYD
+538 SDSGTSKGSGVLYD
-552 ARDAKDAALATSINN
+552 KRDAKDTALATSINR

-580 KRPYEE
+580 ERPYEE
-586 IDSVTKQKKLTHSL
+586 VDTKTKQKKLTHSL

-629 ANYRNQFVNGTLE
+629 SDYRKQFVNGTLE

>member
-9 NLSTNNKKQVN
+9 NLSASNKKQIN
-20 KERLE
+20 KEKQE
-25 SITVKP
+25 SLTVKP
-31 GETLSSIAKKFSMT
+31 GETLSSIAKKFSMSI
-45 NEEFMKWTGLKKQTV
+45 EEFMQWTGLKKQSV
-60 NIGQVIKFPTDVVPD
+60 NVGQVIKFPTDVVPD

-90 DEFGKLNNLPK
+90 EEFGKLNNLPK
-101 PYREYTASK
+101 PYREYIASK

-115 VKNNEHS
+115 VKLS
-122 EKDNT
+122 KVD
-127 TKAVTQTKT
+127 TKGKT
-136 TPVKTETKTVST
+136 ST
-148 SKRGTSHTQNHKA
+148 SAKTQAPTQAKTISRPKPKPKATGT
-161 IANNAAAAGASVGAA
+161 IAKSAAAAGASVGAT
-176 VGDFMQKQA
+176 VGSYMQKIA

-192 PNELAKNIYTKAEE
+192 PNELATNIYTKAEE

-219 IKEINPKNVEAVIKA
+219 IKEINPKNAEAVIKA
-234 YPKNPENTK
+234 YPKNSKNTK
-243 KGSLINT
+243 RESLINT
-250 ITSEVRSDKNLR
+250 ITSEIRSDKELR
-262 KKAVMHIY
+262 KKAAMHVY
-270 DALATAKKAPQ
+270 NALATAKKAPES
-281 NKREAFKAEL
+281 KRKEFQAEL

-302 DTSKLDSMISSL
+302 DTTKLDSMIAGLSG
-314 TNNRKISR
+314 NAKVSR
-322 GSSKSQRVK
+322 GSATPQRVK

-340 EIRNSILKAAQKDIY
+340 QIRKSILKAAQKEISD
-355 NAFYKSRTD
+355 AFYKSRTD
-364 SRGVTVPSYIDQMI
+364 SRGITVPSYIDQMV
-378 AAVNKDSTLTPAQ
+378 AAVNKDSTLTPTQ

-401 AKVDVSGISRPFP
+401 AKVDISTISRPFP
-414 AVDKN
+414 NVDKS

-426 KIQEFKPTGKPNGK
+426 KVTEFKPTGKSNGK

-447 HGGYT
+447 HGGFT
-452 SSAFDGGAYSFY
+452 GSAFDGGAYSFQ
-464 EKPKGSNKYYPLE
+464 ERPKGSNTYYPIE
-477 EFQVVKPYSRDLT
+477 EFQIVKPYSRDLT

-502 FAGEVGNMAN
+502 FAGEVTNMAN
-512 RQLVQNLTAKYTK
+512 RQLVQKLTAKYTK

-538 SDSGTAKGSGVLYD
+538 SDSGTSKGSGVLYD
-552 ARDAKDAALATSINN
+552 KRDAKDTALATSINR

-580 KRPYEE
+580 ERPYEE
-586 IDSVTKQKKLTHSL
+586 VDTKTKQKKLTHSL
-600 YVLTKSHGIPSN
+600 YVLNKSHGIPSN

-629 ANYRNQFVNGTLE
+629 SDYRKQFVNGTLE

>member
-9 NLSTNNKKQVN
+9 NLSASNKKQIN
-20 KERLE
+20 KEKQE
-25 SITVKP
+25 SLTVKP
-31 GETLSSIAKKFSMT
+31 GETLSSIAKKFSMSI
-45 NEEFMKWTGLKKQTV
+45 EEFMQWTGLKKQSV
-60 NIGQVIKFPTDVVPD
+60 NVGQVIKFPTDVVPD

-85 YNMTF
+85 HNMTF
-90 DEFGKLNNLPK
+90 EEFGKLNNLPK
-101 PYREYTASK
+101 PYREYIASK

-115 VKNNEHS
+115 VKPS
-122 EKDNT
+122 KVD
-127 TKAVTQTKT
+127 TKGKT
-136 TPVKTETKTVST
+136 ST
-148 SKRGTSHTQNHKA
+148 SAKTQAPTQAKTISRPKPKPKA
-161 IANNAAAAGASVGAA
+161 TGRIAKSAAAAGASVGAT
-176 VGDFMQKQA
+176 VGSYMQKIA

-192 PNELAKNIYTKAEE
+192 PNELATNIYTKAEE

-219 IKEINPKNVEAVIKA
+219 IKEINPKNAEAVIKA
-234 YPKNPENTK
+234 YPKNSKNTK
-243 KGSLINT
+243 RESLINT
-250 ITSEVRSDKNLR
+250 ITSEIRSDKELR
-262 KKAVMHIY
+262 KKAAMHVY
-270 DALATAKKAPQ
+270 NALATAKKAPES
-281 NKREAFKAEL
+281 KRKEFQAEL

-302 DTSKLDSMISSL
+302 DTTKLDSMIAGLSG
-314 TNNRKISR
+314 KAKVSR
-322 GSSKSQRVK
+322 GSATPQRVK

-340 EIRNSILKAAQKDIY
+340 QIRKSILKAAQKEISD
-355 NAFYKSRTD
+355 AFYKSRTD
-364 SRGVTVPSYIDQMI
+364 SRGITVPSYIDQMV
-378 AAVNKDSTLTPAQ
+378 AAVNKNSTLTPTQ

-401 AKVDVSGISRPFP
+401 AKVNISTISRPFP
-414 AVDKN
+414 NVDKS

-426 KIQEFKPTGKPNGK
+426 KVTEFKPTGKSNGK

-447 HGGYT
+447 HGGFT
-452 SSAFDGGAYSFY
+452 GSAFDGGAYSFQ
-464 EKPKGSNKYYPLE
+464 ERPKGSNTYYPIE
-477 EFQVVKPYSRDLT
+477 EFQIVKPYSRDLT

-502 FAGEVGNMAN
+502 FAGEVTNMAN
-512 RQLVQNLTAKYTK
+512 RQLVQKLTAKYTK

-538 SDSGTAKGSGVLYD
+538 SDSGTSKGSGVLYD
-552 ARDAKDAALATSINN
+552 KRDAKDTALATSINR

-580 KRPYEE
+580 ERPYEE
-586 IDSVTKQKKLTHSL
+586 VDTKTKQKKLTHSL

-629 ANYRNQFVNGTLE
+629 SAYRKQFVNGTLE

>member
-9 NLSTNNKKQVN
+9 NLSASNKKQIN
-20 KERLE
+20 KEKQE
-25 SITVKP
+25 SLTVKP
-31 GETLSSIAKKFSMT
+31 GETLSSIAKKFSMSI
-45 NEEFMKWTGLKKQTV
+45 EEFRQWTGLKKQSV
-60 NIGQVIKFPTDVVPD
+60 NVGQVIKFPTDVVPD

-101 PYREYTASK
+101 PYREYIASK

-115 VKNNEHS
+115 VKPS
-122 EKDNT
+122 KVD
-127 TKAVTQTKT
+127 TKGKT
-136 TPVKTETKTVST
+136 ST
-148 SKRGTSHTQNHKA
+148 SAKTQAPTQAKTISRPKPKPKA
-161 IANNAAAAGASVGAA
+161 TGRIAKSAAAAGASVGAA
-176 VGDFMQKQA
+176 VGSYMQKIA

-192 PNELAKNIYTKAEE
+192 PNELATNIYTKAEE

-219 IKEINPKNVEAVIKA
+219 IKEINPKNAEAVIKA
-234 YPKNPENTK
+234 YPKNSKNTK
-243 KGSLINT
+243 HESLINT
-250 ITSEVRSDKNLR
+250 ITSEIRSDKELR
-262 KKAVMHIY
+262 KKAVMHVY
-270 DALATAKKAPQ
+270 NALATAKKAPKS
-281 NKREAFKAEL
+281 KRKEFQAEL

-302 DTSKLDSMISSL
+302 DTTKLDSMIAGLSG
-314 TNNRKISR
+314 KAKVSR
-322 GSSKSQRVK
+322 GSATPQRVK

-340 EIRNSILKAAQKDIY
+340 QIRKSILKAAQKEISD
-355 NAFYKSRTD
+355 AFYKSRTD
-364 SRGVTVPSYIDQMI
+364 SRGITVPSYIDQMV
-378 AAVNKDSTLTPAQ
+378 AAVNKNSTLTPTQ

-401 AKVDVSGISRPFP
+401 AKVNISTISRPFP
-414 AVDKN
+414 NVDKS

-426 KIQEFKPTGKPNGK
+426 KVTEFKPTGKSNGK

-447 HGGYT
+447 HGGFT
-452 SSAFDGGAYSFY
+452 GSAFDGGAYSFQ
-464 EKPKGSNKYYPLE
+464 ERPKGSNTYYPIE
-477 EFQVVKPYSRDLT
+477 EFQIVKPYSRDLT

-502 FAGEVGNMAN
+502 FAGEVTNMAN
-512 RQLVQNLTAKYTK
+512 RQLVQKLTAKYTK

-538 SDSGTAKGSGVLYD
+538 SDSGTSKGSGVLYD
-552 ARDAKDAALATSINN
+552 KRDAKDTALATSINR

-580 KRPYEE
+580 ERPYEE
-586 IDSVTKQKKLTHSL
+586 VDTKTKQKKLTHSL

-629 ANYRNQFVNGTLE
+629 SAYRKQFVNGTLE

>member
-9 NLSTNNKKQVN
+9 NLSASNKKQIN
-20 KERLE
+20 KEKQE
-25 SITVKP
+25 SLTVKP
-31 GETLSSIAKKFSMT
+31 GETLSSIAKKFSMSI
-45 NEEFMKWTGLKKQTV
+45 EEFMQWTGLKKQSV
-60 NIGQVIKFPTDVVPD
+60 NVGQVIKFPTDVVPD

-90 DEFGKLNNLPK
+90 EEFGKLNNLPK
-101 PYREYTASK
+101 PYREYIASK

-115 VKNNEHS
+115 VKPS
-122 EKDNT
+122 KVD
-127 TKAVTQTKT
+127 TKSKT
-136 TPVKTETKTVST
+136 ST
-148 SKRGTSHTQNHKA
+148 SAKTQAPTQAKTISRPKPKPKA
-161 IANNAAAAGASVGAA
+161 TGRIAKSAAAAGASVGAT
-176 VGDFMQKQA
+176 VGSYMQKIA

-192 PNELAKNIYTKAEE
+192 PNELATNIYTKAEE

-219 IKEINPKNVEAVIKA
+219 IKEINPKNAEAVIKA
-234 YPKNPENTK
+234 YPKNSKNTK
-243 KGSLINT
+243 RESLINT
-250 ITSEVRSDKNLR
+250 ITSEIRSDKELR
-262 KKAVMHIY
+262 KKAAMHVY
-270 DALATAKKAPQ
+270 NALATAKKAPES
-281 NKREAFKAEL
+281 KRKEFQAEL

-302 DTSKLDSMISSL
+302 DTTKLDSMIAGLSG
-314 TNNRKISR
+314 NANVSR
-322 GSSKSQRVK
+322 GSATPQRVK

-340 EIRNSILKAAQKDIY
+340 QIRKSILKAAQKEISD
-355 NAFYKSRTD
+355 AFYKSRTD
-364 SRGVTVPSYIDQMI
+364 SRGITVPSYIDQMV
-378 AAVNKDSTLTPAQ
+378 AAVNKDSTLTSTQ

-401 AKVDVSGISRPFP
+401 AKVDVSTISRPFP
-414 AVDKN
+414 NVDKS

-426 KIQEFKPTGKPNGK
+426 KVTEFKPTGKSNGK

-447 HGGYT
+447 HGGFT
-452 SSAFDGGAYSFY
+452 GSAFDGGAYSFQ
-464 EKPKGSNKYYPLE
+464 EKPKGSNTYYPIE
-477 EFQVVKPYSRDLT
+477 EFQIVKPYSRDLT

-502 FAGEVGNMAN
+502 FAGEVTNMAN
-512 RQLVQNLTAKYTK
+512 RQLVQKLTAKYTK

-538 SDSGTAKGSGVLYD
+538 SDSGTSKGSGVLYD
-552 ARDAKDAALATSINN
+552 KRDAKDTALATSINR

-580 KRPYEE
+580 ERPYEE
-586 IDSVTKQKKLTHSL
+586 VDTKTKQKKLTHSL

-629 ANYRNQFVNGTLE
+629 SDYRKQFVNGTLE

>member
-9 NLSTNNKKQVN
+9 NLSASNKKQIN
-20 KERLE
+20 KEKQE
-25 SITVKP
+25 SLTVKP
-31 GETLSSIAKKFSMT
+31 GETLSSIAKKFSMSI
-45 NEEFMKWTGLKKQTV
+45 EEFMQWTGLKKQSV
-60 NIGQVIKFPTDVVPD
+60 NVGQVIKFPTDVVPD

-90 DEFGKLNNLPK
+90 EEFGKLNNLPK

-115 VKNNEHS
+115 VKLS
-122 EKDNT
+122 KVD
-127 TKAVTQTKT
+127 TKGKTSTSAKTQAPTQTKT
-136 TPVKTETKTVST
+136 ISRPKPKPKAT
-148 SKRGTSHTQNHKA
+148 GT
-161 IANNAAAAGASVGAA
+161 IAKSAAAAGASVGAT
-176 VGDFMQKQA
+176 VGSYMQKIA

-192 PNELAKNIYTKAEE
+192 PNELATNIYTKAEE

-219 IKEINPKNVEAVIKA
+219 IKEINPKNAEAVIKA
-234 YPKNPENTK
+234 YPKNSKNTK
-243 KGSLINT
+243 RESLINT
-250 ITSEVRSDKNLR
+250 ITSEIRSDKELR
-262 KKAVMHIY
+262 KKAAMHVY
-270 DALATAKKAPQ
+270 NALATAKKAPKS
-281 NKREAFKAEL
+281 KRKEFQAEL

-302 DTSKLDSMISSL
+302 DTTKLDSMIAGLSG
-314 TNNRKISR
+314 NAKVSR
-322 GSSKSQRVK
+322 GSATPQRVK
-331 AKAGTSKSG
+331 VKAGTSKSG
-340 EIRNSILKAAQKDIY
+340 QIRKSILKAAQKEISD
-355 NAFYKSRTD
+355 AFYKSRTD
-364 SRGVTVPSYIDQMI
+364 SRGITVPSYIDQMV
-378 AAVNKDSTLTPAQ
+378 AAVNKDSTLTPTQ

-401 AKVDVSGISRPFP
+401 AKVDISTISRPFP
-414 AVDKN
+414 NVDKS

-426 KIQEFKPTGKPNGK
+426 KVTEFKPTGKSNGK

-447 HGGYT
+447 HGGFT
-452 SSAFDGGAYSFY
+452 GSAFDGGAYSFQ
-464 EKPKGSNKYYPLE
+464 EKPKGSNTYYPIE
-477 EFQVVKPYSRDLT
+477 EFQIVKPYSRDLT

-502 FAGEVGNMAN
+502 FAGEVTNMAN
-512 RQLVQNLTAKYTK
+512 RQLVQKLTAKYTK

-538 SDSGTAKGSGVLYD
+538 SDSGTSKGSGVLYD
-552 ARDAKDAALATSINN
+552 KRDAKDTALATSINK

-580 KRPYEE
+580 ERPYEE
-586 IDSVTKQKKLTHSL
+586 VDTKTKQKKLTHSL

-629 ANYRNQFVNGTLE
+629 SDYRKQFVNGTLE

>member
-9 NLSTNNKKQVN
+9 NLSASNKKQIN
-20 KERLE
+20 KEKQE
-25 SITVKP
+25 SLTVKP
-31 GETLSSIAKKFSMT
+31 GETLSSIAKKFSMSI
-45 NEEFMKWTGLKKQTV
+45 EEFMQWTGLKKQSV
-60 NIGQVIKFPTDVVPD
+60 NVGQVIKFPTDVVPD

-90 DEFGKLNNLPK
+90 EEFGKLNNLPK
-101 PYREYTASK
+101 PYREYIASK

-115 VKNNEHS
+115 VKPS
-122 EKDNT
+122 KVD
-127 TKAVTQTKT
+127 TKSKT
-136 TPVKTETKTVST
+136 ST
-148 SKRGTSHTQNHKA
+148 SAKTQAQTQAKTISRPKPKPKA
-161 IANNAAAAGASVGAA
+161 TGRIAKSAAAAGASVGAT
-176 VGDFMQKQA
+176 VGSYMQKIA

-192 PNELAKNIYTKAEE
+192 PNELATNIYTKAEE

-219 IKEINPKNVEAVIKA
+219 IKEINPKNAEAVIKA
-234 YPKNPENTK
+234 YPKNSKNTK
-243 KGSLINT
+243 RESLINT
-250 ITSEVRSDKNLR
+250 ITSEIRSDKELR
-262 KKAVMHIY
+262 KKAAMHVY
-270 DALATAKKAPQ
+270 NALATAKKAPES
-281 NKREAFKAEL
+281 KRKEFQAEL

-302 DTSKLDSMISSL
+302 DTTKLDSMIAGLSG
-314 TNNRKISR
+314 NAKVSR
-322 GSSKSQRVK
+322 GSATPQRVK

-340 EIRNSILKAAQKDIY
+340 QIRKSILKAAQKEISD
-355 NAFYKSRTD
+355 AFYKSRTD
-364 SRGVTVPSYIDQMI
+364 SRGITVPSYIDQMV
-378 AAVNKDSTLTPAQ
+378 AAVNKDSTLTPTQ

-401 AKVDVSGISRPFP
+401 AKVDISTISRPFP
-414 AVDKN
+414 NVDKS

-426 KIQEFKPTGKPNGK
+426 KVTEFKPTGKSNGK

-447 HGGYT
+447 HGGFT
-452 SSAFDGGAYSFY
+452 GSAFDGGAYSFQ
-464 EKPKGSNKYYPLE
+464 ERPKGSNTYYPIE
-477 EFQVVKPYSRDLT
+477 EFQIVKPYSRDLT

-502 FAGEVGNMAN
+502 FAGEVTNMAN
-512 RQLVQNLTAKYTK
+512 RQLVQKLTAKYTK

-538 SDSGTAKGSGVLYD
+538 SDSGTSKGSGVLYD
-552 ARDAKDAALATSINN
+552 KRDAKDTALATSINK

-580 KRPYEE
+580 ERPYEE
-586 IDSVTKQKKLTHSL
+586 VDTKTKQKKLTHSL

-629 ANYRNQFVNGTLE
+629 SDYRKQFVNGTLE

>member
-9 NLSTNNKKQVN
+9 NLSASNKKQIK
-20 KERLE
+20 KEKQE
-25 SITVKP
+25 SLTVKP
-31 GETLSSIAKKFSMT
+31 GETLSSIAKKFSMSI
-45 NEEFMKWTGLKKQTV
+45 EEFRQWTGLKKQSV
-60 NIGQVIKFPTDVVPD
+60 NVGQVIKFPTDVVPD

-101 PYREYTASK
+101 PYREYIASK

-115 VKNNEHS
+115 VKPS
-122 EKDNT
+122 KVD
-127 TKAVTQTKT
+127 TKGKT
-136 TPVKTETKTVST
+136 ST
-148 SKRGTSHTQNHKA
+148 SAKTQAPTQAKTISRPKPKPKA
-161 IANNAAAAGASVGAA
+161 TGRIAKSAAAAGASVGAT
-176 VGDFMQKQA
+176 VGSYMQKIA

-192 PNELAKNIYTKAEE
+192 PNELATNIYTKAEE

-219 IKEINPKNVEAVIKA
+219 IKEINPKNAEAVIKA
-234 YPKNPENTK
+234 YPKNSKNTK
-243 KGSLINT
+243 RESLINT
-250 ITSEVRSDKNLR
+250 ITSEIRSDKELR
-262 KKAVMHIY
+262 KKAAMHVY
-270 DALATAKKAPQ
+270 NALATAKKAPES
-281 NKREAFKAEL
+281 KRKEFQAEL
-291 DKQFDK
+291 NKQFDK

-302 DTSKLDSMISSL
+302 DTTKLDSMIAGLSG
-314 TNNRKISR
+314 KAKVSR
-322 GSSKSQRVK
+322 GSATPQRVK

-340 EIRNSILKAAQKDIY
+340 QIRKSILKAAQKEISD
-355 NAFYKSRTD
+355 AFYKSRTD
-364 SRGVTVPSYIDQMI
+364 SRGITVPSYIDQMV
-378 AAVNKDSTLTPAQ
+378 AAVNKNSTLTPTQ

-401 AKVDVSGISRPFP
+401 AKVNISTISRPFP
-414 AVDKN
+414 NVDKI

-426 KIQEFKPTGKPNGK
+426 KVTEFKPTGKSNGK

-447 HGGYT
+447 HGGFT
-452 SSAFDGGAYSFY
+452 GSAFDGGAYSFQ
-464 EKPKGSNKYYPLE
+464 ERPKGSNTYYPIE
-477 EFQVVKPYSRDLT
+477 EFQIVKPYSRDLT

-502 FAGEVGNMAN
+502 FAGEVTNMAN
-512 RQLVQNLTAKYTK
+512 RQLVQKLTAKYTK

-538 SDSGTAKGSGVLYD
+538 SDSGTSKGSGVLYD
-552 ARDAKDAALATSINN
+552 KRDAKDTALATSINR

-580 KRPYEE
+580 ERPYEE
-586 IDSVTKQKKLTHSL
+586 VDTKTKQKKLTHSL

-629 ANYRNQFVNGTLE
+629 SAYRKQFVNGTLE